1 MNAKAEK
8 EKCIL
13 KNAKKKIFRTM
24 LLGTSALTVA
34 SPIAQ
39 TVVMAEEA
47 TGGNT
52 TTATPATPTSPT
64 TPETPKVKKY
74 TVKVISNTDKVK
86 YDTVEVEENGKLK
99 LPEAKISLEDGMY
112 EYVGLYK
119 DPEMKTPAYKHELDQ
134 PVTKDMT
141 FYAKYNVFPSK
152 KVYIETVNITVD
164 ANGNEIPEKT
174 KSQRNYI
181 DPGQSVKVS
190 YDGAGGYFEDREMTT
205 PYLDWGA
212 SLYENRTVYLKKFD
226 TSASRA
232 NTSSVTFVE
241 AREGK
246 VRKLDSGKNSNED
259 TIIVKNGSTLKQP
272 HITDGPYNVEGYYTD
287 EAMTQPFDW
296 NAPITANT
304 TVYVNYAKH
313 DVTFYISANIDAVR
327 TEPQKTV
334 AYGTIIRQPEVKT
347 PAGYTFDG
355 FFADREMTQPY
366 DWSKPLQ
373 KDTVVYAKYSKTEI
387 PSTGE
392 DKAQHDFIIKS
403 NVEEAKFSSAKV
415 ASGTS
420 IKEPTVNA
428 PEGFTFNGFFK
439 DEAMTQPYTGWNKPI
454 TENTTV
460 YAKFTK
466 QEVAKYSFEI
476 KANIENVEFDKLE
489 VNSGA
494 TVKKPTDTSA
504 PKGYRFV
511 GYFENE
517 EMTKEYDW
525 SKPIKANTVVYAKFE
540 KIEETNPS
548 EPVKPTPTPEPKP
561 TPTPEPE
568 KPVNPA
574 DPVKPV
580 DPVKPEPKPTPTPE
594 PENPVQPVEPS
605 KPGEKPVE
613 PKPVE
618 PVKPVNPAD
627 PKPTP
632 TPEPEKPVNP
642 ADPTKPVTP
651 ADPTPTP
658 EPEKPVDPADPVK
671 PVDPTKPEPEK
682 PVNPADPAKPSDGK
696 IEARKFTIKPNVEG
710 HNDWTWTFLKNRKIA
725 VNNGFQVDE
734 QGYLLNIDGFK
745 LVGIYSDEAMT
756 TLANPEYVLSED
768 LTLYAKYE
776 RLTAE
781 DVKPSEDTTKPE
793 DKKNYVNPAEAKNE
807 AKKDTSAKSNV
818 IETGA
823 RTNVF
828 GYALTAIAAL
838 ATSLFVFKKRK

>member
-1 MNAKAEK
+1 M
-8 EKCIL
+8 
-13 KNAKKKIFRTM
+13 KNFKKKIFRTV

-64 TPETPKVKKY
+64 TPTTPEKPKVKKY

-164 ANGNEIPEKT
+164 ANGNEISEKT
-174 KSQRNYI
+174 KSERNYI

-259 TIIVKNGSTLKQP
+259 TVIVKNGSTLKQP
-272 HITDGPYNVEGYYTD
+272 HITDGPYNVEGYYKD

-296 NAPITANT
+296 NSPITANT

-313 DVTFYISANIDAVR
+313 NVTFYISANIDAVR
-327 TEPQKTV
+327 TEPQKTI
-334 AYGTIIRQPEVKT
+334 AYGTVIRQPEIKT

-355 FFADREMTQPY
+355 FFSDREMTQPY
-366 DWSKPLQ
+366 DWSKPVQ

-392 DKAQHDFIIKS
+392 DKTQYDFIIKS

-428 PEGFTFNGFFK
+428 PEGFTFDGFFK
-439 DEAMTQPYTGWNKPI
+439 DEAMTQPYTGWGKPI

-476 KANIENVEFDKLE
+476 KANIDDVEFDKLE

-511 GYFENE
+511 GYFEDK

-525 SKPIKANTVVYAKFE
+525 SKPIKADTIVYAKFE
-540 KIEETNPS
+540 KIEDVNPS

-580 DPVKPEPKPTPTPE
+580 DPAKPEPKPTPTPE
-594 PENPVQPVEPS
+594 PEKPVQPVEPS

-642 ADPTKPVTP
+642 V
-651 ADPTPTP
+651 
-658 EPEKPVDPADPVK
+658 DPVK

-710 HNDWTWTFLKNRKIA
+710 HDDWTWTFLKNRKIV

-734 QGYLLNIDGFK
+734 GGYLLNIDGFK
-745 LVGIYSDEAMT
+745 LVGIYSDPEMK
-756 TLANPEYVLSED
+756 TLANPEYILSED

-793 DKKNYVNPAEAKNE
+793 DKKNQVNPTEAKNE
-807 AKKDTSAKSNV
+807 TKKEASSKNDA
-818 IETGA
+818 IPTGA
-823 RTNVF
+823 RTSVF

>member
-34 SPIAQ
+34 SPLAQ
-39 TVVMAEEA
+39 TVVMAEES

-52 TTATPATPTSPT
+52 TTTTPATPTSPTTPT

-119 DPEMKTPAYKHELDQ
+119 DAEMKTPAYKQDLDQ

-141 FYAKYNVFPSK
+141 FYAKYNVFTSK
-152 KVYIETVNITVD
+152 KVYVETVNITVD
-164 ANGNEIPEKT
+164 ASGHEIPEKT
-174 KSQRNYI
+174 KSERNYI

-241 AREGK
+241 AREGR
-246 VRKLDSGKNSNED
+246 VRRDDSGRNSNED
-259 TIIVKNGSTLKQP
+259 TVIVKNGSTLKQP
-272 HITDGPYNVEGYYTD
+272 HITDGPYNVEGYYKD

-296 NAPITANT
+296 NAPITENT

-313 DVTFYISANIDAVR
+313 NVTFYISANIDAVR
-327 TEPQKTV
+327 TEPQKTI
-334 AYGTIIRQPEVKT
+334 AYGTVIRQPEIKT

-355 FFADREMTQPY
+355 FFSDREMTQPY
-366 DWSKPLQ
+366 DWSKPVQ

-392 DKAQHDFIIKS
+392 DKTQYDFIIKS

-428 PEGFTFNGFFK
+428 PEGFTFDGFFK
-439 DEAMTQPYTGWNKPI
+439 DEAMTQPYTGWGKPI

-489 VNSGA
+489 VNSGS

-504 PKGYRFV
+504 PKGYKFI
-511 GYFENE
+511 GYFEDK

-525 SKPIKANTVVYAKFE
+525 SKPIKADTIVYAKFDKVE
-540 KIEETNPS
+540 DANPS
-548 EPVKPTPTPEPKP
+548 EPVKPTPTPEPSKPVVTPDPAKPVNPADPVKPVDPAKPEPKPTPTPEPEKPVQPVEPSKPGEKPVEPKPVDPVKPVNPADPKPTPTPEPKP

-568 KPVNPA
+568 KPVNP
-574 DPVKPV
+574 V
-580 DPVKPEPKPTPTPE
+580 DPV
-594 PENPVQPVEPS
+594 
-605 KPGEKPVE
+605 
-613 PKPVE
+613 
-618 PVKPVNPAD
+618 
-627 PKPTP
+627 
-632 TPEPEKPVNP
+632 KPVNP
-642 ADPTKPVTP
+642 ADPTKPV
-651 ADPTPTP
+651 
-658 EPEKPVDPADPVK
+658 DPA
-671 PVDPTKPEPEK
+671 KPEPEK
-682 PVNPADPAKPSDGK
+682 PVNPADPAKPSDDK
-696 IEARKFTIKPNVEG
+696 IEGKKFTIKPNVEG
-710 HNDWTWTFLKNRKIA
+710 HNDWTWTFLKDKKIV

-734 QGYLLNIDGFK
+734 GGYLLNIDGFK
-745 LVGIYSDEAMT
+745 LVGIYSDPEMKT
-756 TLANPEYVLSED
+756 PANPEYILSED

-781 DVKPSEDTTKPE
+781 DVKPSEDTNKLE
-793 DKKNYVNPAEAKNE
+793 DKKNQVNPTE
-807 AKKDTSAKSNV
+807 AKKEAASKNNA
-818 IETGA
+818 IPTGA

-828 GYALTAIAAL
+828 GYALTAVAAL

>member
-1 MNAKAEK
+1 
-8 EKCIL
+8 
-13 KNAKKKIFRTM
+13 M

-34 SPIAQ
+34 SPLAQ

-47 TGGNT
+47 TGENT
-52 TTATPATPTSPT
+52 ATATPTTPATPTSPT
-64 TPETPKVKKY
+64 TPEKPKVKKY

-119 DPEMKTPAYKHELDQ
+119 DPEMKTPAYKQDLDQ

-141 FYAKYNVFPSK
+141 FYARYNVFPSK

-174 KSQRNYI
+174 RSQKNYF
-181 DPGQSVKVS
+181 DPGQSVKMS
-190 YDGAGGYFEDREMTT
+190 SDGAGGYFEDREMTT

-259 TIIVKNGSTLKQP
+259 TVIVKNGSTLKQP
-272 HITDGPYNVEGYYTD
+272 HITDDPYNVEGYYKD

-296 NAPITANT
+296 NAPITENT

-334 AYGTIIRQPEVKT
+334 AYGTVIRQPEIKT

-355 FFADREMTQPY
+355 FFSDREMTQPY
-366 DWSKPLQ
+366 DWSKPVQ

-392 DKAQHDFIIKS
+392 DKTQYDFIIKS

-420 IKEPTVNA
+420 VKEPTVNA
-428 PEGFTFNGFFK
+428 PEGFTFDGFFK

-489 VNSGA
+489 VNSGS

-504 PKGYRFV
+504 PKGYKFI

-525 SKPIKANTVVYAKFE
+525 SKPIKANTIVYAKFDKVE
-540 KIEETNPS
+540 DANPS

-561 TPTPEPE
+561 TPTPEPSKPVVTPDPA

-580 DPVKPEPKPTPTPE
+580 EPAKPEPKPTPTPE
-594 PENPVQPVEPS
+594 PEKPVQPVEPS

-642 ADPTKPVTP
+642 ADP
-651 ADPTPTP
+651 
-658 EPEKPVDPADPVK
+658 
-671 PVDPTKPEPEK
+671 
-682 PVNPADPAKPSDGK
+682 AKPSDDK
-696 IEARKFTIKPNVEG
+696 IEGKKFTIKPNVEG

-734 QGYLLNIDGFK
+734 QGYLLSIDGFK
-745 LVGIYSDEAMT
+745 LVGIYSDPEMKT
-756 TLANPEYVLSED
+756 PANPEYVLSED

-781 DVKPSEDTTKPE
+781 DVKPSEDTNKPE
-793 DKKNYVNPAEAKNE
+793 DKKNQVNPAEAKKE
-807 AKKDTSAKSNV
+807 TSSKNDA
-818 IETGA
+818 IATGA

>member
-1 MNAKAEK
+1 M
-8 EKCIL
+8 
-13 KNAKKKIFRTM
+13 KNFKKKIFRTV

-47 TGGNT
+47 TGENTAAAGT
-52 TTATPATPTSPT
+52 TTTEKPKTETPTT
-64 TPETPKVKKY
+64 EKPKVKKY

-86 YDTVEVEENGKLK
+86 YDTVEIEEDGKLK

-141 FYAKYNVFPSK
+141 FYARYNVFPSK

-174 KSQRNYI
+174 RSQKNYF
-181 DPGQSVKVS
+181 DPGQSVKMS
-190 YDGAGGYFEDREMTT
+190 SDGAGGYFEDREMTT
-205 PYLDWGA
+205 PYLDWDA
-212 SLYENRTVYLKKFD
+212 SLYENRTLYLKKFD
-226 TSASRA
+226 TNASRA

-259 TIIVKNGSTLKQP
+259 TVIVKNGATLKQP
-272 HITDGPYNVEGYYTD
+272 HITDGPYNVEGYYKD

-296 NAPITANT
+296 NAPITENT
-304 TVYVNYAKH
+304 TVYVNYVKH
-313 DVTFYISANIDAVR
+313 EVTFYISANIDAVR
-327 TEPQKTV
+327 TEPQKTI
-334 AYGTIIRQPEVKT
+334 AYGTVIRQPEIKT

-355 FFADREMTQPY
+355 FFSDREMTQPY
-366 DWSKPLQ
+366 DWNKPVQ

-392 DKAQHDFIIKS
+392 DKTQYDFIIKS

-420 IKEPTVNA
+420 VKEPTVNA
-428 PEGFTFNGFFK
+428 PEGFTFDGFFK

-476 KANIENVEFDKLE
+476 KANIENVGFDKLE

-504 PKGYRFV
+504 PNGYKFI
-511 GYFENE
+511 GYFEDK

-525 SKPIKANTVVYAKFE
+525 SKPIKADTVVYAKFDKAE
-540 KIEETNPS
+540 DTNPS

-568 KPVNPA
+568 KPVVTPDPAKPVNPA

-580 DPVKPEPKPTPTPE
+580 DPVKPDPKPTPTPTPE
-594 PENPVQPVEPS
+594 PEKPVQPVEPS
-605 KPGEKPVE
+605 KPGE
-613 PKPVE
+613 KPVE

-642 ADPTKPVTP
+642 AEPV
-651 ADPTPTP
+651 
-658 EPEKPVDPADPVK
+658 KPVDPAK
-671 PVDPTKPEPEK
+671 PVEPTKPEPEK

-696 IEARKFTIKPNVEG
+696 IEGKKFTIKPNVEG
-710 HNDWTWTFLKNRKIA
+710 YKDWEWTFLKNRKIV
-725 VNNGFQVDE
+725 VNDGFQVDKK
-734 QGYLLNIDGFK
+734 GYLLNIDGFK
-745 LVGIYSDEAMT
+745 LVGIYSDPEMKT
-756 TLANPEYVLSED
+756 PANPEYVLSED

-793 DKKNYVNPAEAKNE
+793 DKKNQVNPTEAKNE
-807 AKKDTSAKSNV
+807 VKKEASSKNNA

-828 GYALTAIAAL
+828 GYALTAVAAL

>member
-1 MNAKAEK
+1 M
-8 EKCIL
+8 
-13 KNAKKKIFRTM
+13 KNAKKKIFRTV

-52 TTATPATPTSPT
+52 TTATPTTPATPTSPT
-64 TPETPKVKKY
+64 TPEKPKVKKY

-86 YDTVEVEENGKLK
+86 YDTVEIEENGKLK

-119 DPEMKTPAYKHELDQ
+119 DPEMKTPAYQKDLDQ

-141 FYAKYNVFPSK
+141 FYARYNVFPSK
-152 KVYIETVNITVD
+152 KVYVETVNITVD
-164 ANGNEIPEKT
+164 ASGHEIPEKT
-174 KSQRNYI
+174 KSERNYI

-259 TIIVKNGSTLKQP
+259 TVIVKNGSTLKQP
-272 HITDGPYNVEGYYTD
+272 HITDGPYNVEGYYKD

-313 DVTFYISANIDAVR
+313 NVTFYISANIDAVR
-327 TEPQKTV
+327 TEPQKTI
-334 AYGTIIRQPEVKT
+334 AYGTVIRQPEIKT

-355 FFADREMTQPY
+355 FFSDREMTQPY
-366 DWSKPLQ
+366 DWSKPVQ

-392 DKAQHDFIIKS
+392 DKTQYDFIIKS

-428 PEGFTFNGFFK
+428 PEGFTFDGFFK
-439 DEAMTQPYTGWNKPI
+439 DEAMTQPYTGWGKPI

-489 VNSGA
+489 VNGGS

-504 PKGYRFV
+504 PKGYKFI
-511 GYFENE
+511 GYFEDK

-525 SKPIKANTVVYAKFE
+525 SKPIKANTIVYAKFDKVE
-540 KIEETNPS
+540 DVNPS
-548 EPVKPTPTPEPKP
+548 ESVKPTPTPEPKP

-568 KPVNPA
+568 KPVVTPDPAKPVNPA

-580 DPVKPEPKPTPTPE
+580 DPAKPE
-594 PENPVQPVEPS
+594 
-605 KPGEKPVE
+605 
-613 PKPVE
+613 
-618 PVKPVNPAD
+618 

-642 ADPTKPVTP
+642 
-651 ADPTPTP
+651 
-658 EPEKPVDPADPVK
+658 VDPIK

-710 HNDWTWTFLKNRKIA
+710 HNDWTWTFLKDRKIV

-734 QGYLLNIDGFK
+734 KGYLLNIDGFK
-745 LVGIYSDEAMT
+745 LVGIYSDPEMKT
-756 TLANPEYVLSED
+756 PANPEYVLSED

-781 DVKPSEDTTKPE
+781 DVKPSEDTNKPE
-793 DKKNYVNPAEAKNE
+793 DKKNQVNPTETKNE
-807 AKKDTSAKSNV
+807 AKKETASKNDA

-828 GYALTAIAAL
+828 GYALTAVAAL

>member
-1 MNAKAEK
+1 MNAEAKKGEN
-8 EKCIL
+8 IL
-13 KNAKKKIFRTM
+13 KNFKKKIFRTV

-47 TGGNT
+47 TGENTAATGT
-52 TTATPATPTSPT
+52 TTTEKPKTETPTT
-64 TPETPKVKKY
+64 EKPKVKKY

-86 YDTVEVEENGKLK
+86 YDTVEIEENGKLK

-119 DPEMKTPAYKHELDQ
+119 DPEMKIPAYKHELDQ

-141 FYAKYNVFPSK
+141 FYARYNVFPSK

-164 ANGNEIPEKT
+164 ANGNEITEKT
-174 KSQRNYI
+174 RSQRNYI
-181 DPGQSVKVS
+181 DPGQSAKIS

-272 HITDGPYNVEGYYTD
+272 HITDGPYNVEGYYKD

-296 NAPITANT
+296 NAPITENT
-304 TVYVNYAKH
+304 TVYINYAKH

-334 AYGTIIRQPEVKT
+334 AYGTVIRQPEVKT

-355 FFADREMTQPY
+355 FFSDREMTQPY

-392 DKAQHDFIIKS
+392 DKTQYDFIIKS

-420 IKEPTVNA
+420 VKEPTVNA
-428 PEGFTFNGFFK
+428 PEGFTFDGFFK

-454 TENTTV
+454 TKNTTV

-489 VNSGA
+489 VNSGS

-504 PKGYRFV
+504 PKGYKFI

-525 SKPIKANTVVYAKFE
+525 SKPIKANTIVYAKFE
-540 KIEETNPS
+540 KIEDANPS
-548 EPVKPTPTPEPKP
+548 EPVKP

-580 DPVKPEPKPTPTPE
+580 DPAKPEPKPTPE
-594 PENPVQPVEPS
+594 PEEPVQPVEPS

-618 PVKPVNPAD
+618 PVKPVNPAE

-642 ADPTKPVTP
+642 VDPTKPVTP
-651 ADPTPTP
+651 ADPKPTP
-658 EPEKPVDPADPVK
+658 EPEKPVNPADPVK

-682 PVNPADPAKPSDGK
+682 PVNPADPTKPSDDKVEGK
-696 IEARKFTIKPNVEG
+696 KFTIKPNVEG
-710 HNDWTWTFLKNRKIA
+710 HNDWTWTFLKDRKIA

-734 QGYLLNIDGFK
+734 KGYLLNIEGFK
-745 LVGIYSDEAMT
+745 LVGIYSDQEMKT
-756 TLANPEYVLSED
+756 PANPEYVLSED

-781 DVKPSEDTTKPE
+781 DIKPAENTTKPE
-793 DKKNYVNPAEAKNE
+793 DKKNQVNPTETKNE
-807 AKKDTSAKSNV
+807 TKKDASGKSNV

>member
-1 MNAKAEK
+1 M
-8 EKCIL
+8 

-24 LLGTSALTVA
+24 LLGTSALTVV
-34 SPIAQ
+34 SPLAQ

-52 TTATPATPTSPT
+52 ATATPATPTSPT
-64 TPETPKVKKY
+64 TPEKPKVKKY

-119 DPEMKTPAYKHELDQ
+119 DPEMKTPAYKQDLDQ

-164 ANGNEIPEKT
+164 ASGHEIPEKT
-174 KSQRNYI
+174 KSERDYI

-205 PYLDWGA
+205 PYLDWGV

-246 VRKLDSGKNSNED
+246 VRRDDSGRNSNED
-259 TIIVKNGSTLKQP
+259 TVIVKNGSTLKQP

-327 TEPQKTV
+327 TEPQKTI
-334 AYGTIIRQPEVKT
+334 AYGTVIRQPEIKT

-355 FFADREMTQPY
+355 FFSDREMTQPY
-366 DWSKPLQ
+366 DWNKPVQ

-392 DKAQHDFIIKS
+392 DKTQYDFIIKS

-420 IKEPTVNA
+420 VKEPTVNA
-428 PEGFTFNGFFK
+428 PEGFTFDGFFK
-439 DEAMTQPYTGWNKPI
+439 DEAMTQPYTGWGKPI

-504 PKGYRFV
+504 PKGYKFI
-511 GYFENE
+511 GYFEDK

-525 SKPIKANTVVYAKFE
+525 SKPIKANTIVYAKFE
-540 KIEETNPS
+540 KVEDVNPS
-548 EPVKPTPTPEPKP
+548 EPVKPTPTPEPSKP

-568 KPVNPA
+568 KPVVTPDPVKPVNPA

-580 DPVKPEPKPTPTPE
+580 EPVKPEPTPTPE
-594 PENPVQPVEPS
+594 PEKPVQPVEPS

-632 TPEPEKPVNP
+632 APEPK
-642 ADPTKPVTP
+642 
-651 ADPTPTP
+651 PTPTP
-658 EPEKPVDPADPVK
+658 EPEKPVDPVK
-671 PVDPTKPEPEK
+671 PVNPTKPDPEK
-682 PVNPADPAKPSDGK
+682 PVNPADPAKPSDDK
-696 IEARKFTIKPNVEG
+696 IEGKKFTIKPNLEG
-710 HNDWTWTFLKNRKIA
+710 YKDWTWTFLKDRKIV

-734 QGYLLNIDGFK
+734 KGYLLNIDGFK
-745 LVGIYSDEAMT
+745 LVGIYSDEAMQT
-756 TLANPEYVLSED
+756 PANPEYVLSEN

-781 DVKPSEDTTKPE
+781 DAKPSEDTNKPE
-793 DKKNYVNPAEAKNE
+793 DKKNQANPTETKSE
-807 AKKDTSAKSNV
+807 AKKGTTSKNDA
-818 IETGA
+818 IPTGA

>member
-1 MNAKAEK
+1 MNAESEK
-8 EKCIL
+8 RRTIL
-13 KNAKKKIFRTM
+13 KNFKKKIFRTV

-39 TVVMAEEA
+39 TVVMAEES

-64 TPETPKVKKY
+64 SPTTPEKPKVKKY

-119 DPEMKTPAYKHELDQ
+119 DPEMKTPAYQQDLDQ

-141 FYAKYNVFPSK
+141 FYARYNVFPSK

-164 ANGNEIPEKT
+164 ANGNEIPEK
-174 KSQRNYI
+174 KRSQKNYF
-181 DPGQSVKVS
+181 DPGQSVKMS
-190 YDGAGGYFEDREMTT
+190 SDGAGGYFEDREMTT
-205 PYLDWGA
+205 PYLDWGT

-241 AREGK
+241 ARERK

-272 HITDGPYNVEGYYTD
+272 HITDGPYNVEGYYKD

-334 AYGTIIRQPEVKT
+334 AYGTVIRQPEIKT

-355 FFADREMTQPY
+355 FFSDREMTQPY
-366 DWSKPLQ
+366 DWSKPVQ

-392 DKAQHDFIIKS
+392 DKTQYDFIIKS

-420 IKEPTVNA
+420 VKEPTVNA
-428 PEGFTFNGFFK
+428 PEGFTFDGFFK
-439 DEAMTQPYTGWNKPI
+439 DEAMTQPYTGWGKPI

-489 VNSGA
+489 VNSGS

-504 PKGYRFV
+504 PKGYRFI

-525 SKPIKANTVVYAKFE
+525 SKPIKADTIVYAKFE
-540 KIEETNPS
+540 KVEDVNPS

-568 KPVNPA
+568 KPVVTPDPVKPVNPA

-580 DPVKPEPKPTPTPE
+580 DPAKPEPKPTPTPE
-594 PENPVQPVEPS
+594 PEKPVQPVEPS

-627 PKPTP
+627 P
-632 TPEPEKPVNP
+632 
-642 ADPTKPVTP
+642 
-651 ADPTPTP
+651 
-658 EPEKPVDPADPVK
+658 
-671 PVDPTKPEPEK
+671 
-682 PVNPADPAKPSDGK
+682 AKPSDGK
-696 IEARKFTIKPNVEG
+696 IEAKKFTIKPNVEG
-710 HNDWTWTFLKNRKIA
+710 HNDWMWTFLKNRKIA

-734 QGYLLNIDGFK
+734 KGYLLNIDGFK
-745 LVGIYSDEAMT
+745 LVGIYSDPEMKT
-756 TLANPEYVLSED
+756 PANPEYILSED

-781 DVKPSEDTTKPE
+781 DTKPSEDTNKPD
-793 DKKNYVNPAEAKNE
+793 DKKNQVNPTESKNE
-807 AKKDTSAKSNV
+807 AKKETSSKNNA
-818 IETGA
+818 IPTGA
-823 RTNVF
+823 RTNVI
-828 GYALTAIAAL
+828 GYALTAVAAL

>member
-1 MNAKAEK
+1 M
-8 EKCIL
+8 
-13 KNAKKKIFRTM
+13 KNFKKKIFRTV

-47 TGGNT
+47 TGENTAATGT
-52 TTATPATPTSPT
+52 TTTEKPKTETST
-64 TPETPKVKKY
+64 TEKPKVKKY

-86 YDTVEVEENGKLK
+86 YDTVEIEENGKLK

-119 DPEMKTPAYKHELDQ
+119 DPEMKTPAYKQDLDQ

-141 FYAKYNVFPSK
+141 FYARYNVFPSK

-174 KSQRNYI
+174 RSQKNYF
-181 DPGQSVKVS
+181 DPGQSVKMS
-190 YDGAGGYFEDREMTT
+190 SDGAGGYFEDREMTT

-272 HITDGPYNVEGYYTD
+272 HITDGPYNVEGYYKD

-296 NAPITANT
+296 NAPITENT

-327 TEPQKTV
+327 TEPQKTI
-334 AYGTIIRQPEVKT
+334 AYGTVIRQPEIKT

-355 FFADREMTQPY
+355 FFSDREMTQPY
-366 DWSKPLQ
+366 DWNKPVQ

-392 DKAQHDFIIKS
+392 DKTQYDFIIKS

-420 IKEPTVNA
+420 VKEPTVNA

-476 KANIENVEFDKLE
+476 KANIDDVEFDKLE

-504 PKGYRFV
+504 PKGYKFI
-511 GYFENE
+511 GYFEDR

-525 SKPIKANTVVYAKFE
+525 SKPIKANTIVYAKFE

-568 KPVNPA
+568 KPVVTPDPAKPVNPA

-580 DPVKPEPKPTPTPE
+580 DPAKPEPKPTPTPE
-594 PENPVQPVEPS
+594 PSKPSPTPEPEKPVQPVEPS

-613 PKPVE
+613 PVRPVE

-627 PKPTP
+627 P
-632 TPEPEKPVNP
+632 V
-642 ADPTKPVTP
+642 
-651 ADPTPTP
+651 
-658 EPEKPVDPADPVK
+658 KPVDPAK
-671 PVDPTKPEPEK
+671 PVDPTKPEEK

-710 HNDWTWTFLKNRKIA
+710 HNDWTWTFLKNRKI
-725 VNNGFQVDE
+725 VINNGFQVDE
-734 QGYLLNIDGFK
+734 GGYLLNIDGFK
-745 LVGIYSDEAMT
+745 LVGIYSDPEMKT
-756 TLANPEYVLSED
+756 PANPEYILSED

-776 RLTAE
+776 RLTAD
-781 DVKPSEDTTKPE
+781 DVKPSENTTKPE
-793 DKKNYVNPAEAKNE
+793 DKKSQVNPTEAKNE
-807 AKKDTSAKSNV
+807 AKKETASKKNA

-823 RTNVF
+823 RTNVI
-828 GYALTAIAAL
+828 GYALTAVAAL
-838 ATSLFVFKKRK
+838 ATSLFVFKKKK

>member
-1 MNAKAEK
+1 M
-8 EKCIL
+8 
-13 KNAKKKIFRTM
+13 KNTKKKIFRTM

-34 SPIAQ
+34 SPLAQ
-39 TVVMAEEA
+39 TVVMAEES

-52 TTATPATPTSPT
+52 ATATPTTPTSPT
-64 TPETPKVKKY
+64 IPTTPEKPKVKKY

-119 DPEMKTPAYKHELDQ
+119 DAEMKTPAYQQDLDQ

-141 FYAKYNVFPSK
+141 FYARYNVFPSK

-174 KSQRNYI
+174 KSQKNYF
-181 DPGQSVKVS
+181 DPGQSAKIS

-272 HITDGPYNVEGYYTD
+272 HITDGPYNVEGYYKD
-287 EAMTQPFDW
+287 ETMTQPFDW
-296 NAPITANT
+296 NTPITENT

-334 AYGTIIRQPEVKT
+334 AYGTVIRQPEVKT

-355 FFADREMTQPY
+355 FFSDREMTQPY

-392 DKAQHDFIIKS
+392 DKTQYDFIIKS

-420 IKEPTVNA
+420 VKEPTVNA
-428 PEGFTFNGFFK
+428 PEGFTFDGFFK

-489 VNSGA
+489 VNSGS

-504 PKGYRFV
+504 PKGYKFI
-511 GYFENE
+511 GYFEDK

-525 SKPIKANTVVYAKFE
+525 SKPIKADTIVYAKFDKVE
-540 KIEETNPS
+540 DANPS

-561 TPTPEPE
+561 TPTPEPSKPVVTPDPA

-580 DPVKPEPKPTPTPE
+580 DPAKPEPKPTPTPE
-594 PENPVQPVEPS
+594 PEKPVQPVEPS

-642 ADPTKPVTP
+642 ADP
-651 ADPTPTP
+651 
-658 EPEKPVDPADPVK
+658 
-671 PVDPTKPEPEK
+671 
-682 PVNPADPAKPSDGK
+682 AKPSDDK
-696 IEARKFTIKPNVEG
+696 IEGKKFTIKPNVEG
-710 HNDWTWTFLKNRKIA
+710 HNDWTWTFLKNRKIV

-734 QGYLLNIDGFK
+734 KGYLLNIEGFK
-745 LVGIYSDEAMT
+745 LVGIYSDPEMKIP
-756 TLANPEYVLSED
+756 ANPEYVLSED

-781 DVKPSEDTTKPE
+781 DIKPSEDTNKPE
-793 DKKNYVNPAEAKNE
+793 DKKNQVNSTETKSE
-807 AKKDTSAKSNV
+807 AKKETASKKNA

-823 RTNVF
+823 RTNIF
-828 GYALTAIAAL
+828 GYALTAVAAL

>member
-1 MNAKAEK
+1 M
-8 EKCIL
+8 

-34 SPIAQ
+34 SPLAQ

-47 TGGNT
+47 TGENT
-52 TTATPATPTSPT
+52 TTTGTTTTEKPKTETPTA
-64 TPETPKVKKY
+64 EKPKVKKY

-86 YDTVEVEENGKLK
+86 YDTVEIEENGKLK

-119 DPEMKTPAYKHELDQ
+119 DAEMKTPAYQQDLDQ

-141 FYAKYNVFPSK
+141 FYARYNVFPSK
-152 KVYIETVNITVD
+152 KVYIETINITVD

-174 KSQRNYI
+174 RSQKNYF
-181 DPGQSVKVS
+181 DPGQSVKMS
-190 YDGAGGYFEDREMTT
+190 SDGAGGYFEDREMTT

-259 TIIVKNGSTLKQP
+259 TVVVTNGSTLKQP
-272 HITDGPYNVEGYYTD
+272 HITDGPYNVEGYYKD

-334 AYGTIIRQPEVKT
+334 AYGTVIRQPEVKT

-373 KDTVVYAKYSKTEI
+373 KDTVVYAKYSSTEI

-392 DKAQHDFIIKS
+392 DKAQYDFIIKS

-420 IKEPTVNA
+420 VKEPTVNA
-428 PEGFTFNGFFK
+428 PEGFTFDGFFK
-439 DEAMTQPYTGWNKPI
+439 DEAMTQPYTGWGKPI

-476 KANIENVEFDKLE
+476 RPNIENVEFDKLE

-525 SKPIKANTVVYAKFE
+525 SKPIKANTIVYAKFE

-548 EPVKPTPTPEPKP
+548 EPVNPTPTPEPKP

-580 DPVKPEPKPTPTPE
+580 DPAKPEPKPTPTPE
-594 PENPVQPVEPS
+594 PEKPVQPVEPS

-642 ADPTKPVTP
+642 VDPTKPVTP
-651 ADPTPTP
+651 ADPKPTP
-658 EPEKPVDPADPVK
+658 EPEKPVNPVDPVK

-682 PVNPADPAKPSDGK
+682 PVNPADPTKPVDPAKP
-696 IEARKFTIKPNVEG
+696 
-710 HNDWTWTFLKNRKIA
+710 
-725 VNNGFQVDE
+725 VD
-734 QGYLLNIDGFK
+734 
-745 LVGIYSDEAMT
+745 
-756 TLANPEYVLSED
+756 P
-768 LTLYAKYE
+768 
-776 RLTAE
+776 
-781 DVKPSEDTTKPE
+781 TKPE
-793 DKKNYVNPAEAKNE
+793 EKPVNPADHSKPGEKPVDPIKPVNPADQKTETAKEQSSTTNTQNS
-807 AKKDTSAKSNV
+807 KKI

-823 RTNVF
+823 KTNVLLSLLVTIF
-828 GYALTAIAAL
+828 ALL
-838 ATSLFVFKKRK
+838 GGLLMLNKKEN

>member
-1 MNAKAEK
+1 MNAEAKRGED
-8 EKCIL
+8 IL
-13 KNAKKKIFRTM
+13 KNFKKKIFRTV

-47 TGGNT
+47 TGENT
-52 TTATPATPTSPT
+52 TTTGTTTTEKPKTETPTA
-64 TPETPKVKKY
+64 EKPKVKKY

-141 FYAKYNVFPSK
+141 FYARYNVFPSK

-164 ANGNEIPEKT
+164 ANGNEIPERT
-174 KSQRNYI
+174 RSQRNYI
-181 DPGQSVKVS
+181 DPGQSVKAS

-212 SLYENRTVYLKKFD
+212 SLYESRTVYLKKFD

-334 AYGTIIRQPEVKT
+334 AYGTVIRQPEVKT

-392 DKAQHDFIIKS
+392 DKAQYDFIIKS
-403 NVEEAKFSSAKV
+403 NVEEAKFSTAKV

-428 PEGFTFNGFFK
+428 PEGFTFDGFFK

-525 SKPIKANTVVYAKFE
+525 SKPIKANTIVYAKFE
-540 KIEETNPS
+540 KIEEANPS

-580 DPVKPEPKPTPTPE
+580 DPAKPEPKPTPTPE
-594 PENPVQPVEPS
+594 PEKPVQPVEPS

-642 ADPTKPVTP
+642 VDPVKPVDPTKPVTP
-651 ADPTPTP
+651 VDPKPTP
-658 EPEKPVDPADPVK
+658 EPEKPVDPADP
-671 PVDPTKPEPEK
+671 T
-682 PVNPADPAKPSDGK
+682 KPSDDK
-696 IEARKFTIKPNVEG
+696 IEGKKFTIKPNVEG

-734 QGYLLNIDGFK
+734 QGYLLSIEGFK

-781 DVKPSEDTTKPE
+781 DVKPSEDTNKPE
-793 DKKNYVNPAEAKNE
+793 DKKNQGNPTETKNE
-807 AKKDTSAKSNV
+807 TKKDASGKSNV
-818 IETGA
+818 IPTGA
-823 RTNVF
+823 RTNVI

-838 ATSLFVFKKRK
+838 ATSVFVFKKRK

>member
-1 MNAKAEK
+1 M
-8 EKCIL
+8 
-13 KNAKKKIFRTM
+13 KNFKKKIFRTV

-47 TGGNT
+47 TGENT
-52 TTATPATPTSPT
+52 TTTGTTTTEKPKTETPTA
-64 TPETPKVKKY
+64 EKPKVKKY

-141 FYAKYNVFPSK
+141 FYARYNVFPSK

-164 ANGNEIPEKT
+164 ANGNEIPDRT
-174 KSQRNYI
+174 RSQKKYI
-181 DPGQSVKVS
+181 DPGQSVKAS

-241 AREGK
+241 AREGR

-272 HITDGPYNVEGYYTD
+272 HITDGPYNVEGYYKD

-296 NAPITANT
+296 NTPITANT

-334 AYGTIIRQPEVKT
+334 AYGTVIRQPEVKT

-392 DKAQHDFIIKS
+392 DKAQYDFIIKS

-420 IKEPTVNA
+420 VKEPTVNA
-428 PEGFTFNGFFK
+428 PEGFTFDGFFK
-439 DEAMTQPYTGWNKPI
+439 DEAMTQPYTGWGKPI

-504 PKGYRFV
+504 PKGYKFI

-525 SKPIKANTVVYAKFE
+525 SKPIKANTIVYAKFE

-561 TPTPEPE
+561 TPTPEPSKPVVTPDPV

-580 DPVKPEPKPTPTPE
+580 DPAKPEPKPTPTPE
-594 PENPVQPVEPS
+594 PEKPVQPVEPS

-618 PVKPVNPAD
+618 PVKPVNPVD

-632 TPEPEKPVNP
+632 TPEPE
-642 ADPTKPVTP
+642 APVT
-651 ADPTPTP
+651 
-658 EPEKPVDPADPVK
+658 PADPVK

-682 PVNPADPAKPSDGK
+682 PVNPADPAKPSDDK
-696 IEARKFTIKPNVEG
+696 IEGKKFTIKPNVEG

-734 QGYLLNIDGFK
+734 KGYLLNIDGFK
-745 LVGIYSDEAMT
+745 LVGIYSDQEMKT
-756 TLANPEYVLSED
+756 PANPEYVLSEN

-781 DVKPSEDTTKPE
+781 DAKPSEDTAKPE
-793 DKKNYVNPAEAKNE
+793 DKKNQVNPAET
-807 AKKDTSAKSNV
+807 KKDTSAKSNV

-828 GYALTAIAAL
+828 GYALTAVAAL

>member
-1 MNAKAEK
+1 M
-8 EKCIL
+8 
-13 KNAKKKIFRTM
+13 KNFKKKIFRTV

-47 TGGNT
+47 TGEN
-52 TTATPATPTSPT
+52 TTATGTTTTEKPKTETPTTEKPR
-64 TPETPKVKKY
+64 VKKY

-86 YDTVEVEENGKLK
+86 YDTVEIEENGKLK

-119 DPEMKTPAYKHELDQ
+119 DPEMKTPAYKQDLDQ

-141 FYAKYNVFPSK
+141 FYARYNVFPSK

-174 KSQRNYI
+174 RSQKNYF
-181 DPGQSVKVS
+181 DPGQSVKMS
-190 YDGAGGYFEDREMTT
+190 SDGAGGYFEDREMTT

-232 NTSSVTFVE
+232 NTSSVTLVE

-272 HITDGPYNVEGYYTD
+272 HITDGPYNVEGYYKD

-296 NAPITANT
+296 NAPITENT

-334 AYGTIIRQPEVKT
+334 AYGTVIRQPEVKT

-355 FFADREMTQPY
+355 FFSDREMTQPY

-392 DKAQHDFIIKS
+392 DKTQYDFIIKS

-420 IKEPTVNA
+420 VKEPTVNA
-428 PEGFTFNGFFK
+428 PEGFIFDGFFK
-439 DEAMTQPYTGWNKPI
+439 DEAMTQPYTGWGKPI

-476 KANIENVEFDKLE
+476 KANIDDVEFDKLE

-511 GYFENE
+511 GYFEDK

-525 SKPIKANTVVYAKFE
+525 SKPIKANTIVYAKFE

-568 KPVNPA
+568 KPVVTPDPAKPVNPA

-580 DPVKPEPKPTPTPE
+580 DPAKPEPKPTPTPE
-594 PENPVQPVEPS
+594 PSKPTPTPEPEKPVQPVEPS
-605 KPGEKPVE
+605 KPGEKPVD
-613 PKPVE
+613 PVRPVE

-642 ADPTKPVTP
+642 ADPTKPVDS
-651 ADPTPTP
+651 A
-658 EPEKPVDPADPVK
+658 K
-671 PVDPTKPEPEK
+671 PVDPTKPEEK
-682 PVNPADPAKPSDGK
+682 PVNPADPARPSDDK
-696 IEARKFTIKPNVEG
+696 IEGKKFTIKPNVEG
-710 HNDWTWTFLKNRKIA
+710 HDDWVWTFLKDRKIA

-734 QGYLLNIDGFK
+734 KGYLLNIDGFK
-745 LVGIYSDEAMT
+745 LVGIYSDPEMKT
-756 TLANPEYVLSED
+756 PANPEYVLSED

-793 DKKNYVNPAEAKNE
+793 DKKNHVSPTEAKNE
-807 AKKDTSAKSNV
+807 AKKGTSSKNNA
-818 IETGA
+818 IPTGA
-823 RTNVF
+823 RTNIF
-828 GYALTAIAAL
+828 GYAITAVAAL

>member
-1 MNAKAEK
+1 M
-8 EKCIL
+8 
-13 KNAKKKIFRTM
+13 KNAKKKIFRTI

-34 SPIAQ
+34 SPLAQ
-39 TVVMAEEA
+39 TVVMAEES

-52 TTATPATPTSPT
+52 TTATPATPATPTSPT
-64 TPETPKVKKY
+64 TPKTPKVKKY

-86 YDTVEVEENGKLK
+86 YDTVEIEENGKLK

-119 DPEMKTPAYKHELDQ
+119 DAEMKTPAYQQDLDQ
-134 PVTKDMT
+134 PVTRDMT
-141 FYAKYNVFPSK
+141 FYARYNVFPSK

-174 KSQRNYI
+174 RSQRNYI
-181 DPGQSVKVS
+181 DPGQSAKIS

-205 PYLDWGA
+205 PYLDWGV

-259 TIIVKNGSTLKQP
+259 TVIVKNGSTLKQP
-272 HITDGPYNVEGYYTD
+272 HITDGPYNVEGYYKD

-296 NAPITANT
+296 NAPITENT

-334 AYGTIIRQPEVKT
+334 AYGTVIRQPEVKT

-355 FFADREMTQPY
+355 FFSDREMTQPY

-392 DKAQHDFIIKS
+392 DKTQYDFIIKS

-420 IKEPTVNA
+420 VKEPTVNA
-428 PEGFTFNGFFK
+428 PEGFTFDGFFK

-525 SKPIKANTVVYAKFE
+525 SKPIKANTIVYAKFE

-594 PENPVQPVEPS
+594 PEKPVQPVEPS

-642 ADPTKPVTP
+642 V
-651 ADPTPTP
+651 
-658 EPEKPVDPADPVK
+658 DPVK
-671 PVDPTKPEPEK
+671 PVDPTKPVTPVDPKPTPEPEK
-682 PVNPADPAKPSDGK
+682 PVNPADPTKPSDGK
-696 IEARKFTIKPNVEG
+696 IEGRKFTIKPNVEG
-710 HNDWTWTFLKNRKIA
+710 YKDWEWTFLKNRKIV

-734 QGYLLNIDGFK
+734 KGYLLNIDGFK

-756 TLANPEYVLSED
+756 TPANPEYVLSED

-781 DVKPSEDTTKPE
+781 DVKPSENTNKPD
-793 DKKNYVNPAEAKNE
+793 DKKNQVNPSETKNK
-807 AKKDTSAKSNV
+807 AKKEVSSKNDA
-818 IETGA
+818 IPTGA
-823 RTNVF
+823 RTNIF

>member
-1 MNAKAEK
+1 M
-8 EKCIL
+8 
-13 KNAKKKIFRTM
+13 KNFKKKIFRTV

-47 TGGNT
+47 TGENTAATGT
-52 TTATPATPTSPT
+52 TTTEKPKTETPT

-86 YDTVEVEENGKLK
+86 YDTVEIEENGKLK

-119 DPEMKTPAYKHELDQ
+119 DPEMKTPAYKQDLDQ

-141 FYAKYNVFPSK
+141 FYARYNVFPSK

-164 ANGNEIPEKT
+164 ANGNEISEKT
-174 KSQRNYI
+174 KSERNYI
-181 DPGQSVKVS
+181 DPGQSAKIS

-272 HITDGPYNVEGYYTD
+272 HITDGPYNVEGYYKD

-296 NAPITANT
+296 NAPITENT

-334 AYGTIIRQPEVKT
+334 AYGTVIRQPEVKT

-355 FFADREMTQPY
+355 FFSDREMTQPY

-392 DKAQHDFIIKS
+392 DKTQYDFIIKS

-420 IKEPTVNA
+420 VKEPTVNA
-428 PEGFTFNGFFK
+428 PEGFTFDGFFK

-489 VNSGA
+489 VNSGS

-504 PKGYRFV
+504 PKGYKFI

-525 SKPIKANTVVYAKFE
+525 SKPIKANTIVYAKFE
-540 KIEETNPS
+540 KIEDANPS
-548 EPVKPTPTPEPKP
+548 EPVKP

-580 DPVKPEPKPTPTPE
+580 DPAKPEPKPTPE
-594 PENPVQPVEPS
+594 PEKPVQPVEPS

-618 PVKPVNPAD
+618 PVKPVNPAE

-642 ADPTKPVTP
+642 ADPTKP
-651 ADPTPTP
+651 
-658 EPEKPVDPADPVK
+658 
-671 PVDPTKPEPEK
+671 
-682 PVNPADPAKPSDGK
+682 SDDK
-696 IEARKFTIKPNVEG
+696 IEGKKFTIKPNVEG
-710 HNDWTWTFLKNRKIA
+710 HNDWTWTFLKDRKIA

-734 QGYLLNIDGFK
+734 KGYLLNIEGFK
-745 LVGIYSDEAMT
+745 LVGIYSDQEMKT
-756 TLANPEYVLSED
+756 PANPEYVLSED

-781 DVKPSEDTTKPE
+781 DIKPAENTTKPE
-793 DKKNYVNPAEAKNE
+793 DKKNQVNPTETKNE
-807 AKKDTSAKSNV
+807 AKK
-818 IETGA
+818 ETASKNDAIATGV
-823 RTNVF
+823 RTNIVLSF
-828 GYALTAIAAL
+828 SMAVIALVTG
-838 ATSLFVFKKRK
+838 LFVLNKKKN

>member
-1 MNAKAEK
+1 M
-8 EKCIL
+8 
-13 KNAKKKIFRTM
+13 KNFKKKIFRTV

-47 TGGNT
+47 TGENT
-52 TTATPATPTSPT
+52 TTATPTTPATPTSPT
-64 TPETPKVKKY
+64 TPEKPKVKKY

-119 DPEMKTPAYKHELDQ
+119 DPEMKTPAYQKDLDQ
-134 PVTKDMT
+134 PVTKDVT
-141 FYAKYNVFPSK
+141 FYARYNVFPSK

-164 ANGNEIPEKT
+164 ASGHEIPEKT
-174 KSQRNYI
+174 RSQKNYF
-181 DPGQSVKVS
+181 DPGQSVKMS
-190 YDGAGGYFEDREMTT
+190 SDGAGGYFEDREMTT

-212 SLYENRTVYLKKFD
+212 SLYESRTVYLKKFD

-272 HITDGPYNVEGYYTD
+272 HITDGPYNVEGYYKD

-296 NAPITANT
+296 NAPITENT

-334 AYGTIIRQPEVKT
+334 AYGTVIRQPEVKT

-355 FFADREMTQPY
+355 FFSDREMTQPY

-392 DKAQHDFIIKS
+392 DKTQYDFIIKS

-420 IKEPTVNA
+420 VKEPTVNA
-428 PEGFTFNGFFK
+428 PEGFTFDGFFK

-454 TENTTV
+454 TKNTTV

-489 VNSGA
+489 VNSGS

-504 PKGYRFV
+504 PKGYKFI

-525 SKPIKANTVVYAKFE
+525 SKPIKANTIVYAKFE
-540 KIEETNPS
+540 KIEDANPS
-548 EPVKPTPTPEPKP
+548 EPVKP

-580 DPVKPEPKPTPTPE
+580 DPAKPEPKPTPE
-594 PENPVQPVEPS
+594 PEEPVQPVEPS

-618 PVKPVNPAD
+618 PVKPVNPAE

-642 ADPTKPVTP
+642 ADPTKP
-651 ADPTPTP
+651 
-658 EPEKPVDPADPVK
+658 
-671 PVDPTKPEPEK
+671 
-682 PVNPADPAKPSDGK
+682 SDDKVEGK
-696 IEARKFTIKPNVEG
+696 KFTIKPNVEG
-710 HNDWTWTFLKNRKIA
+710 HNDWTWTFLKDRRIA

-734 QGYLLNIDGFK
+734 KGYLLNIEGFK
-745 LVGIYSDEAMT
+745 LVGIYSDQEMKT
-756 TLANPEYVLSED
+756 PANPEYVLSED

-781 DVKPSEDTTKPE
+781 DIKPAENTTKPE
-793 DKKNYVNPAEAKNE
+793 DKKNQVNPTETKNE
-807 AKKDTSAKSNV
+807 TKKDASGKSNV

>member
-1 MNAKAEK
+1 
-8 EKCIL
+8 
-13 KNAKKKIFRTM
+13 M

-34 SPIAQ
+34 SPLAQ

-47 TGGNT
+47 TRENT
-52 TTATPATPTSPT
+52 TTATPATPATPTSPT
-64 TPETPKVKKY
+64 TPTTPEKPKVKKY

-119 DPEMKTPAYKHELDQ
+119 DPEMKTPAYKQDLDQ

-141 FYAKYNVFPSK
+141 FYARYNVFPSK

-174 KSQRNYI
+174 RSQKNYF
-181 DPGQSVKVS
+181 DPGQSVKMS
-190 YDGAGGYFEDREMTT
+190 SDGAGGYFEDREMTT
-205 PYLDWGA
+205 PYLDWGV

-241 AREGK
+241 AREGR
-246 VRKLDSGKNSNED
+246 VRKLDSGENSNED
-259 TIIVKNGSTLKQP
+259 IIIVKNGSTLKQP
-272 HITDGPYNVEGYYTD
+272 HITDGPYNVEGYYSD

-334 AYGTIIRQPEVKT
+334 AYGTVIRQPEVKT

-355 FFADREMTQPY
+355 FFSDREMTQPY

-392 DKAQHDFIIKS
+392 DKTQYDFIIKS

-420 IKEPTVNA
+420 VKEPTVNA
-428 PEGFTFNGFFK
+428 PEGFTFDGFFK
-439 DEAMTQPYTGWNKPI
+439 DEAMTQPYTGWGKPI

-476 KANIENVEFDKLE
+476 KANIDDVEFDKLE

-504 PKGYRFV
+504 PKGYKFI
-511 GYFENE
+511 GYFEDK

-525 SKPIKANTVVYAKFE
+525 SKPIKADTIVYAKFE

-561 TPTPEPE
+561 TPTPEPSKPVVTPDPA

-574 DPVKPV
+574 DPAKPV
-580 DPVKPEPKPTPTPE
+580 DPAKPEPNPTPTPE
-594 PENPVQPVEPS
+594 PEKPVQPVEPS

-618 PVKPVNPAD
+618 PVKPINPAD

-642 ADPTKPVTP
+642 ADP
-651 ADPTPTP
+651 
-658 EPEKPVDPADPVK
+658 
-671 PVDPTKPEPEK
+671 
-682 PVNPADPAKPSDGK
+682 AKPSDDK
-696 IEARKFTIKPNVEG
+696 IEGKKFTIKPNLEG
-710 HNDWTWTFLKNRKIA
+710 YKDWTWTFLKDRKIA

-734 QGYLLNIDGFK
+734 KGYLLNIDGFK
-745 LVGIYSDEAMT
+745 LVGIYSDPEMKIP
-756 TLANPEYVLSED
+756 ANPEYVLSED

-781 DVKPSEDTTKPE
+781 DVKPAEDTNKPE
-793 DKKNYVNPAEAKNE
+793 DKKNQVNPTETKSE
-807 AKKDTSAKSNV
+807 AKK
-818 IETGA
+818 ETASKNDAIPTGT
-823 RTNVF
+823 RTNIF
-828 GYALTAIAAL
+828 GYAITAVAAL

>member
-1 MNAKAEK
+1 M
-8 EKCIL
+8 
-13 KNAKKKIFRTM
+13 KNFKKKIFRTV

-52 TTATPATPTSPT
+52 TTATPTTPATPTSPT
-64 TPETPKVKKY
+64 TPEKPKVKKY

-141 FYAKYNVFPSK
+141 FYARYNVFPSK

-174 KSQRNYI
+174 RSQKNYF
-181 DPGQSVKVS
+181 DPGQSVKMS
-190 YDGAGGYFEDREMTT
+190 SDGAGGYFEDREMTT

-226 TSASRA
+226 TSASRV

-272 HITDGPYNVEGYYTD
+272 HITDGPYNVEGYYKD

-296 NAPITANT
+296 NAPITENT

-334 AYGTIIRQPEVKT
+334 AYGTVIRQPEVKT

-355 FFADREMTQPY
+355 FFSDREMTQPY
-366 DWSKPLQ
+366 NWSKPLQ

-392 DKAQHDFIIKS
+392 DKTQYDFIIKS

-420 IKEPTVNA
+420 VKEPTVNA
-428 PEGFTFNGFFK
+428 PEGFTFDGFFK
-439 DEAMTQPYTGWNKPI
+439 DEAMTQPYTGWGKPI

-489 VNSGA
+489 VNSGS

-504 PKGYRFV
+504 PKGYRFI

-525 SKPIKANTVVYAKFE
+525 SKPIKADTIVYAKFE
-540 KIEETNPS
+540 KVEDVNPS

-568 KPVNPA
+568 KPVVTPDPAKPVNPA

-580 DPVKPEPKPTPTPE
+580 DPAKPEPKPEPKPTPTPE
-594 PENPVQPVEPS
+594 PEKPVQPVEPS

-642 ADPTKPVTP
+642 VDPV
-651 ADPTPTP
+651 
-658 EPEKPVDPADPVK
+658 KPVDPAK

-682 PVNPADPAKPSDGK
+682 PVNPADPAKPSDDK
-696 IEARKFTIKPNVEG
+696 IEGKKFTIKPNLEG
-710 HNDWTWTFLKNRKIA
+710 YKDWAWTFLKDRKIA

-734 QGYLLNIDGFK
+734 KGYLLNIDGFK
-745 LVGIYSDEAMT
+745 LVGIYSDPEMKT
-756 TLANPEYVLSED
+756 PANPEYILSED

-781 DVKPSEDTTKPE
+781 DVKPSEETNKPE
-793 DKKNYVNPAEAKNE
+793 DKKNHVNPTETKNG
-807 AKKDTSAKSNV
+807 KKGI
-818 IETGA
+818 IETGV
-823 RTNVF
+823 RTNIFLSLSMAVI
-828 GYALTAIAAL
+828 ALFAG
-838 ATSLFVFKKRK
+838 LFVLNKKKN

>member
-1 MNAKAEK
+1 M
-8 EKCIL
+8 

-34 SPIAQ
+34 SPLAQ
-39 TVVMAEEA
+39 TVVMAEEP
-47 TGGNT
+47 TGENT
-52 TTATPATPTSPT
+52 TTPATPATPTSPT

-119 DPEMKTPAYKHELDQ
+119 DPEMKTPAYQQDLDK

-141 FYAKYNVFPSK
+141 FYARYNVFPSK
-152 KVYIETVNITVD
+152 KIYIETVNITVD

-174 KSQRNYI
+174 RSQKNYF
-181 DPGQSVKVS
+181 DPGQSVKMS
-190 YDGAGGYFEDREMTT
+190 SDGAGGYFEDREMTT
-205 PYLDWGA
+205 PYLDWGV

-246 VRKLDSGKNSNED
+246 VRKLDSGENSNED
-259 TIIVKNGSTLKQP
+259 TVIIKNGSTLKQP
-272 HITDGPYNVEGYYTD
+272 HITDGPYNVEGYYKD

-296 NAPITANT
+296 SAPITANT

-313 DVTFYISANIDAVR
+313 NVTFYISANIDAVR
-327 TEPQKTV
+327 TEPQKTI
-334 AYGTIIRQPEVKT
+334 AYGTVIRQPEIKT

-355 FFADREMTQPY
+355 FFSDREMTQPY
-366 DWSKPLQ
+366 DWSKPVQ
-373 KDTVVYAKYSKTEI
+373 KDTVVYAKYSSTEI

-392 DKAQHDFIIKS
+392 DKAQYDFIIKS

-420 IKEPTVNA
+420 VKEPTVNA
-428 PEGFTFNGFFK
+428 PEGFTFDGFFK
-439 DEAMTQPYTGWNKPI
+439 DEAMTQPYTGWGKPI

-489 VNSGA
+489 ANSGS

-504 PKGYRFV
+504 PKGYKFI
-511 GYFENE
+511 GYFEDK
-517 EMTKEYDW
+517 EMTKEYNW
-525 SKPIKANTVVYAKFE
+525 SKPIKADTIVYAKFDKVE
-540 KIEETNPS
+540 DANPS
-548 EPVKPTPTPEPKP
+548 EPVKPTPTPDPKP

-568 KPVNPA
+568 KPVVTPDPAKPVNPA

-580 DPVKPEPKPTPTPE
+580 DPAKPEPKPTPTPE
-594 PENPVQPVEPS
+594 PEKPVQPVEPS

-613 PKPVE
+613 P
-618 PVKPVNPAD
+618 
-627 PKPTP
+627 T
-632 TPEPEKPVNP
+632 
-642 ADPTKPVTP
+642 
-651 ADPTPTP
+651 
-658 EPEKPVDPADPVK
+658 
-671 PVDPTKPEPEK
+671 PEPEK
-682 PVNPADPAKPSDGK
+682 PVNPADPAKPSDDK
-696 IEARKFTIKPNVEG
+696 IEGKKFTIKPNLEG
-710 HNDWTWTFLKNRKIA
+710 YKDWTWTFLKDRKIV

-734 QGYLLNIDGFK
+734 KGYLLNIDGFK
-745 LVGIYSDEAMT
+745 LVGIYSDEAMQT
-756 TLANPEYVLSED
+756 PANPEYVLSED

-781 DVKPSEDTTKPE
+781 DTKPSEDTNKPE
-793 DKKNYVNPAEAKNE
+793 DKKNQVNPTETKNE
-807 AKKDTSAKSNV
+807 AKKEASSKNDAIATGVRTS
-818 IETGA
+818 
-823 RTNVF
+823 VF

>member
-1 MNAKAEK
+1 MNAEAKKGEN
-8 EKCIL
+8 IL
-13 KNAKKKIFRTM
+13 KNFKKKIFRTV

-64 TPETPKVKKY
+64 TPTTPETPKVKKY

-86 YDTVEVEENGKLK
+86 YDTVEIEENGKLK

-119 DPEMKTPAYKHELDQ
+119 DPEMKTPAYKQDLDQ

-141 FYAKYNVFPSK
+141 FYARYNVFPSK

-164 ANGNEIPEKT
+164 ANGNEISEKT
-174 KSQRNYI
+174 KSERNYI

-272 HITDGPYNVEGYYTD
+272 HITDGPYNVEGYYKD
-287 EAMTQPFDW
+287 EAITQPFDW
-296 NAPITANT
+296 NAPITENT

-334 AYGTIIRQPEVKT
+334 AYGTVIRQPEVKT

-355 FFADREMTQPY
+355 FFSDREMTQPY

-392 DKAQHDFIIKS
+392 DKTQYDFIIKS

-420 IKEPTVNA
+420 VKEPTVNA
-428 PEGFTFNGFFK
+428 PEGFTFDGFFK

-489 VNSGA
+489 VNGGS

-504 PKGYRFV
+504 PKGYKFI

-525 SKPIKANTVVYAKFE
+525 SKPIKANTIVYAKFE
-540 KIEETNPS
+540 KIEDVNPS

-561 TPTPEPE
+561 TPTPEPSKPVVTPDPA

-580 DPVKPEPKPTPTPE
+580 EPVKPEPKPTPTPE
-594 PENPVQPVEPS
+594 PEKPVQPVEPS

-632 TPEPEKPVNP
+632 APEPK
-642 ADPTKPVTP
+642 
-651 ADPTPTP
+651 PTPTP
-658 EPEKPVDPADPVK
+658 EPEKPVN
-671 PVDPTKPEPEK
+671 PVDPVNPTKPDPEK
-682 PVNPADPAKPSDGK
+682 PVNPADPAKPSDDK
-696 IEARKFTIKPNVEG
+696 IEGKKFTIKPNLEG
-710 HNDWTWTFLKNRKIA
+710 YKDWTWTFLKDRKIV

-734 QGYLLNIDGFK
+734 KGYLLNIDGFK
-745 LVGIYSDEAMT
+745 LVGIYSDEAMQT
-756 TLANPEYVLSED
+756 PANPEYVLSEN

-781 DVKPSEDTTKPE
+781 DAKPSEDTTKPE
-793 DKKNYVNPAEAKNE
+793 DKKNQANPTETKSE
-807 AKKDTSAKSNV
+807 AKKGTTSKNDA
-818 IETGA
+818 IPTGA

>member
-1 MNAKAEK
+1 MENSIINNERKSGKK

-13 KNAKKKIFRTM
+13 KNAKKKIFRTI

-34 SPIAQ
+34 SPLAQ
-39 TVVMAEEA
+39 TVVMAEES

-52 TTATPATPTSPT
+52 TTPATPATPTSPT
-64 TPETPKVKKY
+64 TPEAPKVKKY

-119 DPEMKTPAYKHELDQ
+119 DPEMKTPAYQQDLDQ

-141 FYAKYNVFPSK
+141 FYARYNVFPSK

-164 ANGNEIPEKT
+164 ASGHEIPEKT
-174 KSQRNYI
+174 RSQKNYF
-181 DPGQSVKVS
+181 DPGQSVKMS
-190 YDGAGGYFEDREMTT
+190 SDGAGGYFEDREMTT
-205 PYLDWGA
+205 PYLDWGV

-259 TIIVKNGSTLKQP
+259 TVIVTNGTTLKQP
-272 HITDGPYNVEGYYTD
+272 HITDGPYNVEGYYKD

-304 TVYVNYAKH
+304 TVYVNYVKH
-313 DVTFYISANIDAVR
+313 EVTFYISANIDAVR
-327 TEPQKTV
+327 TEPQKTIE
-334 AYGTIIRQPEVKT
+334 YGTVIRQPEIKT

-355 FFADREMTQPY
+355 FFSDREMTQPY
-366 DWSKPLQ
+366 DWSRPVQ
-373 KDTVVYAKYSKTEI
+373 KDTIVYAKYSKTEI

-392 DKAQHDFIIKS
+392 DKTQYDFIIKS

-420 IKEPTVNA
+420 VKEPTVNA
-428 PEGFTFNGFFK
+428 PEGFTFDGFFK
-439 DEAMTQPYTGWNKPI
+439 DEAMTQPYTGWGKPI

-504 PKGYRFV
+504 PKGYKFI
-511 GYFENE
+511 GYFEDK

-525 SKPIKANTVVYAKFE
+525 SKPIKADTIVYAKFDKVE
-540 KIEETNPS
+540 DTNPS
-548 EPVKPTPTPEPKP
+548 EPVKPTPTPEP
-561 TPTPEPE
+561 
-568 KPVNPA
+568 
-574 DPVKPV
+574 
-580 DPVKPEPKPTPTPE
+580 
-594 PENPVQPVEPS
+594 S
-605 KPGEKPVE
+605 
-613 PKPVE
+613 
-618 PVKPVNPAD
+618 KPVNPAD

-642 ADPTKPVTP
+642 ADPTKPV
-651 ADPTPTP
+651 
-658 EPEKPVDPADPVK
+658 DPAK
-671 PVDPTKPEPEK
+671 PVDPTKPEEK
-682 PVNPADPAKPSDGK
+682 PVNPADPTKPSDGK

-710 HNDWTWTFLKNRKIA
+710 HDDWTWTFLKNRKIV

-734 QGYLLNIDGFK
+734 GGYLLNIDGFK
-745 LVGIYSDEAMT
+745 LVGIYSDPEMKT
-756 TLANPEYVLSED
+756 PANSEYVLSED

-776 RLTAE
+776 RLTAD
-781 DVKPSEDTTKPE
+781 DVKPSENTNKTE
-793 DKKNYVNPAEAKNE
+793 DKKNQINPTEAKNE
-807 AKKDTSAKSNV
+807 AKKEAASKKNA
-818 IETGA
+818 IPTGA
-823 RTNVF
+823 RTNIF

>member
-1 MNAKAEK
+1 M
-8 EKCIL
+8 
-13 KNAKKKIFRTM
+13 KNAKKKIFRTI

-34 SPIAQ
+34 SPLAQ
-39 TVVMAEEA
+39 TVVMAEES

-52 TTATPATPTSPT
+52 TTATPATPATPTSPT
-64 TPETPKVKKY
+64 TPKTPKVKKY

-86 YDTVEVEENGKLK
+86 YDTVEIEENGKLK

-119 DPEMKTPAYKHELDQ
+119 DAEMKTPAYQQDLDQ
-134 PVTKDMT
+134 PVTRDMT
-141 FYAKYNVFPSK
+141 FYARYNVFPSK

-174 KSQRNYI
+174 RSQRNYI
-181 DPGQSVKVS
+181 DPGQSAKIS

-205 PYLDWGA
+205 PYLDWGV

-259 TIIVKNGSTLKQP
+259 TVIVKNGSTLKQP
-272 HITDGPYNVEGYYTD
+272 HITDGPYNVEGYYKD

-296 NAPITANT
+296 NAPITENT

-334 AYGTIIRQPEVKT
+334 AYGTVIRQPEVKT

-355 FFADREMTQPY
+355 FFSDREMTQPY

-392 DKAQHDFIIKS
+392 DKTQYDFIIKS

-415 ASGTS
+415 TSGTS
-420 IKEPTVNA
+420 VKEPTVNA
-428 PEGFTFNGFFK
+428 PEGFTFDGFFK

-525 SKPIKANTVVYAKFE
+525 SKPIKANTIVYAKFE

-594 PENPVQPVEPS
+594 PEKPVQPVEPS

-642 ADPTKPVTP
+642 V
-651 ADPTPTP
+651 
-658 EPEKPVDPADPVK
+658 DPVK
-671 PVDPTKPEPEK
+671 PVDPTKPVTPVDPKPTPEPEK
-682 PVNPADPAKPSDGK
+682 PVNPADPTKPSDGK
-696 IEARKFTIKPNVEG
+696 IEGRKFTIKPNVEG
-710 HNDWTWTFLKNRKIA
+710 YKDWEWTFLKNRKIV

-734 QGYLLNIDGFK
+734 KGYLLNIDGFK

-756 TLANPEYVLSED
+756 TPANPEYVLSED

-781 DVKPSEDTTKPE
+781 DVKPSENTNKPD
-793 DKKNYVNPAEAKNE
+793 DKKNQVNPSETKNK
-807 AKKDTSAKSNV
+807 AKKEVSSKNDA
-818 IETGA
+818 IPTGA
-823 RTNVF
+823 RTNIF

>member
-1 MNAKAEK
+1 MNAESEK
-8 EKCIL
+8 RRTIL
-13 KNAKKKIFRTM
+13 KNFKKKIFRTV

-39 TVVMAEEA
+39 TVVMAEES

-64 TPETPKVKKY
+64 SPTTPEKPKVKKY

-119 DPEMKTPAYKHELDQ
+119 DPEMKTPAYQQDLDQ

-141 FYAKYNVFPSK
+141 FYARYNVFPSK

-164 ANGNEIPEKT
+164 ANGNEIPEK
-174 KSQRNYI
+174 KRSQKNYF
-181 DPGQSVKVS
+181 DPGQSVKMS
-190 YDGAGGYFEDREMTT
+190 SDGAGGYFEDREMTT
-205 PYLDWGA
+205 PYLDWGT

-241 AREGK
+241 ARERK

-272 HITDGPYNVEGYYTD
+272 HITDGPYNVEGYYKD

-334 AYGTIIRQPEVKT
+334 AYGTVIRQPEIKT

-355 FFADREMTQPY
+355 FFSDREMTQPY
-366 DWSKPLQ
+366 DWSKPVQ

-392 DKAQHDFIIKS
+392 DKTQYDFIIKS

-420 IKEPTVNA
+420 VKEPTVNA
-428 PEGFTFNGFFK
+428 PEGFTFDGFFK
-439 DEAMTQPYTGWNKPI
+439 DEAMTQPYTGWGKPI

-466 QEVAKYSFEI
+466 QEVVKYSFEI

-489 VNSGA
+489 VNSGS

-504 PKGYRFV
+504 PKGYRFI

-525 SKPIKANTVVYAKFE
+525 SKPIKADTIVYAKFE
-540 KIEETNPS
+540 KVEDVNPS

-568 KPVNPA
+568 KPVVTPDPVKPVNPA

-580 DPVKPEPKPTPTPE
+580 DPAKPEPKPTPTPE
-594 PENPVQPVEPS
+594 PEKPVQPVEPS

-627 PKPTP
+627 P
-632 TPEPEKPVNP
+632 
-642 ADPTKPVTP
+642 
-651 ADPTPTP
+651 
-658 EPEKPVDPADPVK
+658 
-671 PVDPTKPEPEK
+671 
-682 PVNPADPAKPSDGK
+682 AKPSDGK
-696 IEARKFTIKPNVEG
+696 IEAKKFTIKPNVEG
-710 HNDWTWTFLKNRKIA
+710 HNDWMWTFLKNRKIA

-734 QGYLLNIDGFK
+734 KGYLLNIDGFK
-745 LVGIYSDEAMT
+745 LVGIYSDPEMKT
-756 TLANPEYVLSED
+756 PANPEYILSED

-781 DVKPSEDTTKPE
+781 DTKPSEDTNKPD
-793 DKKNYVNPAEAKNE
+793 DKKNQVNPTESKNE
-807 AKKDTSAKSNV
+807 AKKETSSKNNA
-818 IETGA
+818 IPTGA
-823 RTNVF
+823 RTNVI
-828 GYALTAIAAL
+828 GYALTAVAAL

>member
-1 MNAKAEK
+1 M
-8 EKCIL
+8 

-24 LLGTSALTVA
+24 LLGTSALTVV
-34 SPIAQ
+34 SPLAQ
-39 TVVMAEEA
+39 TVVMAEES

-52 TTATPATPTSPT
+52 ATATPATPTTPTSPT
-64 TPETPKVKKY
+64 TPEKPKVKKY

-119 DPEMKTPAYKHELDQ
+119 DAEMKTPAYQQDLDQ

-141 FYAKYNVFPSK
+141 FYARYNVFPSK

-174 KSQRNYI
+174 RSQKNYF
-181 DPGQSVKVS
+181 DPGQSVKMS
-190 YDGAGGYFEDREMTT
+190 SDGAGGYFEDREMTT
-205 PYLDWGA
+205 PYLDWGV

-272 HITDGPYNVEGYYTD
+272 HITDGPYNVEGYYKD

-296 NAPITANT
+296 NAPITENT

-313 DVTFYISANIDAVR
+313 NVTFYISANIDAVR
-327 TEPQKTV
+327 TEPQKTI
-334 AYGTIIRQPEVKT
+334 AYGTVIRQPEIKT

-355 FFADREMTQPY
+355 FFSDREMTQPY
-366 DWSKPLQ
+366 DWNKPVQ
-373 KDTVVYAKYSKTEI
+373 KDTVVYAKYSKLDG

-392 DKAQHDFIIKS
+392 EKEQYDFIIKS

-415 ASGTS
+415 ANGTS
-420 IKEPTVNA
+420 VKEPTVNA
-428 PEGFTFNGFFK
+428 PEGFTFDGFFK
-439 DEAMTQPYTGWNKPI
+439 DEAMTQPYTGWGKPI

-489 VNSGA
+489 VNSGS

-525 SKPIKANTVVYAKFE
+525 SKPIKADTIVYAKFE

-548 EPVKPTPTPEPKP
+548 EPVKPTPTPEPEKP
-561 TPTPEPE
+561 VVTPDPA

-580 DPVKPEPKPTPTPE
+580 EPAKPDPKPTPTPE
-594 PENPVQPVEPS
+594 PSKPTPTPEPEKPVQPVEPS

-632 TPEPEKPVNP
+632 TPEPKPTPTPEPEKPVNP
-642 ADPTKPVTP
+642 ADPTKPV
-651 ADPTPTP
+651 
-658 EPEKPVDPADPVK
+658 DPAK
-671 PVDPTKPEPEK
+671 PVDPTKPGEK

-710 HNDWTWTFLKNRKIA
+710 HNDWTWTFLKDRKIV

-734 QGYLLNIDGFK
+734 KGYLLNIDGFK
-745 LVGIYSDEAMT
+745 LVGIYSDPEMKT
-756 TLANPEYVLSED
+756 PANPEYVLSED

-776 RLTAE
+776 RMTAE
-781 DVKPSEDTTKPE
+781 DTKPSEDTNKPE
-793 DKKNYVNPAEAKNE
+793 DKKNHVNPTETKSE
-807 AKKDTSAKSNV
+807 IKKDTSAKNNA

>member
-1 MNAKAEK
+1 
-8 EKCIL
+8 
-13 KNAKKKIFRTM
+13 M

-34 SPIAQ
+34 SPLAQ
-39 TVVMAEEA
+39 TVVMAEES

-52 TTATPATPTSPT
+52 ATATPATPTSPT
-64 TPETPKVKKY
+64 TPTTPEKPKVKKY

-119 DPEMKTPAYKHELDQ
+119 DPEMKTPAYKQDLDQ

-141 FYAKYNVFPSK
+141 FYARYNVFPSK

-174 KSQRNYI
+174 RSQKNYF
-181 DPGQSVKVS
+181 DPGQSVKMS
-190 YDGAGGYFEDREMTT
+190 SDGAGGYFEDREMTT

-241 AREGK
+241 AREGR
-246 VRKLDSGKNSNED
+246 VRKLDSGENSNED

-272 HITDGPYNVEGYYTD
+272 HITDGPYNVEGYYKD
-287 EAMTQPFDW
+287 EAMTQLFDW
-296 NAPITANT
+296 NAPITENT

-334 AYGTIIRQPEVKT
+334 AYGTVIRQPEVKT

-355 FFADREMTQPY
+355 FFSDREMTQPY
-366 DWSKPLQ
+366 DWSKPVQ

-392 DKAQHDFIIKS
+392 DKTQYDFIIKS

-420 IKEPTVNA
+420 VKEPTVNA
-428 PEGFTFNGFFK
+428 PEGFTFDGFFK

-489 VNSGA
+489 VNSGS

-504 PKGYRFV
+504 PKGYKFI
-511 GYFENE
+511 GYFEDK

-525 SKPIKANTVVYAKFE
+525 SKPIKADTIVYAKFDKVE
-540 KIEETNPS
+540 DANPS

-561 TPTPEPE
+561 TPTPEPSKPVVTPDPA

-580 DPVKPEPKPTPTPE
+580 DPAKPEPKPTPTPE
-594 PENPVQPVEPS
+594 PEKPVQPVEPS

-632 TPEPEKPVNP
+632 TPEPK
-642 ADPTKPVTP
+642 
-651 ADPTPTP
+651 PTPTP
-658 EPEKPVDPADPVK
+658 EPEKPVNPVDPVKPVDPAK

-696 IEARKFTIKPNVEG
+696 IEARKFTIKPNVEE
-710 HNDWTWTFLKNRKIA
+710 HNDWTWTFLKDRKIV

-734 QGYLLNIDGFK
+734 KGYLLNIEGFK
-745 LVGIYSDEAMT
+745 LVEIYSDPEMKIP
-756 TLANPEYVLSED
+756 ANPEYVLSED

-781 DVKPSEDTTKPE
+781 DVKPSEDTNKPD
-793 DKKNYVNPAEAKNE
+793 DKKNHVNPTEAKNE
-807 AKKDTSAKSNV
+807 AKKETASKKNA

>member
-8 EKCIL
+8 ENFIL

-34 SPIAQ
+34 SPLAQ

-64 TPETPKVKKY
+64 TPTTPEKPKVKKY

-86 YDTVEVEENGKLK
+86 YDTVEIEENGKLK

-119 DPEMKTPAYKHELDQ
+119 DPEMKTPAYKQDLDQ

-141 FYAKYNVFPSK
+141 FYARYNVFPSK

-174 KSQRNYI
+174 RSQKNYF
-181 DPGQSVKVS
+181 DPGQSAKIS

-272 HITDGPYNVEGYYTD
+272 HITDGPYNVEGYYKD

-296 NAPITANT
+296 NTPITENT

-334 AYGTIIRQPEVKT
+334 AYGTVIRQPEIKT

-355 FFADREMTQPY
+355 FFSDREMTQPY
-366 DWSKPLQ
+366 DWSKPVQ

-392 DKAQHDFIIKS
+392 DKTQYDFIIKS

-420 IKEPTVNA
+420 VKEPTVNA
-428 PEGFTFNGFFK
+428 PEGFTFDGFFK
-439 DEAMTQPYTGWNKPI
+439 DEAMTQPYTGWGKPI

-489 VNSGA
+489 VNSGS

-504 PKGYRFV
+504 PKGYKFI
-511 GYFENE
+511 GYFEDK

-525 SKPIKANTVVYAKFE
+525 SKPIKADTIVYAKFDKVE
-540 KIEETNPS
+540 DANPS

-561 TPTPEPE
+561 TPTPEPSKPVVTPDPV

-580 DPVKPEPKPTPTPE
+580 DPAKPEPKPTPTPE
-594 PENPVQPVEPS
+594 PEKPVQPVEPS

-632 TPEPEKPVNP
+632 TPEPK
-642 ADPTKPVTP
+642 
-651 ADPTPTP
+651 PTPTP
-658 EPEKPVDPADPVK
+658 EPEKPVNPVDPVK

-696 IEARKFTIKPNVEG
+696 IEARKLTIKPNVEG
-710 HNDWTWTFLKNRKIA
+710 HNDWTWTFLKDRKIV

-734 QGYLLNIDGFK
+734 KGYLLNIDGFK
-745 LVGIYSDEAMT
+745 LVGIYSDPEMKT
-756 TLANPEYVLSED
+756 PANPEYVLSED

-781 DVKPSEDTTKPE
+781 DVKPSEDTNKPE
-793 DKKNYVNPAEAKNE
+793 DKKNQVNPTETKNS
-807 AKKDTSAKSNV
+807 KKGI
-818 IETGA
+818 IETGV
-823 RTNVF
+823 RTNIFLSLSMAVI
-828 GYALTAIAAL
+828 ALFAG
-838 ATSLFVFKKRK
+838 LFVLNKKKN

>member
-1 MNAKAEK
+1 MVNAKAEK
-8 EKCIL
+8 GENFIV

-34 SPIAQ
+34 SPLAQ

-47 TGGNT
+47 TGENTATTGT
-52 TTATPATPTSPT
+52 TTTEKPKTETPTA
-64 TPETPKVKKY
+64 EKPKVKKY

-141 FYAKYNVFPSK
+141 FYARYNVFPSK

-164 ANGNEIPEKT
+164 ANGNEIPERT
-174 KSQRNYI
+174 RSQRNYI

-205 PYLDWGA
+205 PYLDWDA

-226 TSASRA
+226 TNASRA

-246 VRKLDSGKNSNED
+246 VRKDDSGRNLGED
-259 TIIVKNGSTLKQP
+259 TIVVKNGSTLKQP
-272 HITDGPYNVEGYYTD
+272 HITDGPYNVEGYYKD

-296 NAPITANT
+296 NTPITANT

-334 AYGTIIRQPEVKT
+334 VYGTVIRQPEIKT

-366 DWSKPLQ
+366 DWSKPVQ

-392 DKAQHDFIIKS
+392 DKTQYDFIIKS

-428 PEGFTFNGFFK
+428 PEGFTFDGFFK
-439 DEAMTQPYTGWNKPI
+439 DEAMTQPYTGWGKPI

-476 KANIENVEFDKLE
+476 KANIDDVEFDKLE

-511 GYFENE
+511 GYFEDK

-525 SKPIKANTVVYAKFE
+525 SKPIKADTIVYAKFE
-540 KIEETNPS
+540 KIEDVNPS

-580 DPVKPEPKPTPTPE
+580 DPAKPEPKPTPTPE
-594 PENPVQPVEPS
+594 PEKPVQPVEPS

-642 ADPTKPVTP
+642 VDPTKPVTP
-651 ADPTPTP
+651 ADPKPT
-658 EPEKPVDPADPVK
+658 
-671 PVDPTKPEPEK
+671 PEPEK
-682 PVNPADPAKPSDGK
+682 PVNPADPAKPSDDK
-696 IEARKFTIKPNVEG
+696 IEGKKFTIKPNVEG
-710 HNDWTWTFLKNRKIA
+710 HNDWIWTFLKDRKIV

-734 QGYLLNIDGFK
+734 KGYLLNIEGFK
-745 LVGIYSDEAMT
+745 LVGIYSDPEMKIP
-756 TLANPEYVLSED
+756 ANPEYILSED

-781 DVKPSEDTTKPE
+781 DVKPSEDTNKPE
-793 DKKNYVNPAEAKNE
+793 DKKNQINPTETKSE
-807 AKKDTSAKSNV
+807 AKKGTTSKNDA
-818 IETGA
+818 IPTGA
-823 RTNVF
+823 RTNIF

>member
-1 MNAKAEK
+1 MLNAEAKRGED
-8 EKCIL
+8 IL
-13 KNAKKKIFRTM
+13 KNFKKKIFRTV

-52 TTATPATPTSPT
+52 TTATPATPATPTSPT
-64 TPETPKVKKY
+64 TPEKPKVKKY

-119 DPEMKTPAYKHELDQ
+119 DPEMKTPAYKQDLDQ

-141 FYAKYNVFPSK
+141 FYARYNVFPSK

-174 KSQRNYI
+174 RSQKNYF
-181 DPGQSVKVS
+181 DPGQSVKMS
-190 YDGAGGYFEDREMTT
+190 SDGAGGYFEDREMTT

-272 HITDGPYNVEGYYTD
+272 HITDGPYNVEGYYKD

-296 NAPITANT
+296 NTPITENT

-327 TEPQKTV
+327 TEPQKTI
-334 AYGTIIRQPEVKT
+334 AYGTVIRQPEVKT

-355 FFADREMTQPY
+355 FFSDREMTQPY

-392 DKAQHDFIIKS
+392 DKTQYDFIIKS

-420 IKEPTVNA
+420 VKEPTVNA
-428 PEGFTFNGFFK
+428 PEGFTFDGFFK
-439 DEAMTQPYTGWNKPI
+439 DEAMTQPYAGWGKPI

-504 PKGYRFV
+504 PKGYKFI
-511 GYFENE
+511 GYFEDR

-525 SKPIKANTVVYAKFE
+525 SKPIKADTIVYAKFDKVE
-540 KIEETNPS
+540 DVNPS

-568 KPVNPA
+568 KPVVTPDPAKPVNPA

-580 DPVKPEPKPTPTPE
+580 DPAKPEPKPTPTPE
-594 PENPVQPVEPS
+594 PEKPVQPVEPS

-632 TPEPEKPVNP
+632 TPEPK
-642 ADPTKPVTP
+642 
-651 ADPTPTP
+651 PTPTP
-658 EPEKPVDPADPVK
+658 EPEKPVNPVDPVK

-710 HNDWTWTFLKNRKIA
+710 HNDWMWTFLKNRKIV

-734 QGYLLNIDGFK
+734 KGYLLNIDGFK
-745 LVGIYSDEAMT
+745 LVGIYSDPEMKT
-756 TLANPEYVLSED
+756 PANPEYVLSED

-781 DVKPSEDTTKPE
+781 DAKPSEDTNKPK
-793 DKKNYVNPAEAKNE
+793 DKKDQVNPTETKNE
-807 AKKDTSAKSNV
+807 AKKETASKNNAIK
-818 IETGA
+818 TGA

-828 GYALTAIAAL
+828 GYALTAVAAL

>member
-1 MNAKAEK
+1 M
-8 EKCIL
+8 

-34 SPIAQ
+34 SPLAQ
-39 TVVMAEEA
+39 TVVMAEES

-52 TTATPATPTSPT
+52 TTATPTTPATPTSPT
-64 TPETPKVKKY
+64 TPEKPKVKKY

-119 DPEMKTPAYKHELDQ
+119 DPEMKTPAYQQDLDQ

-141 FYAKYNVFPSK
+141 FYARYNVFPSK

-174 KSQRNYI
+174 KSERNYI

-205 PYLDWGA
+205 PYLDWGV

-259 TIIVKNGSTLKQP
+259 TVIVKNGSTLKQP
-272 HITDGPYNVEGYYTD
+272 HITDGPYNVEGYYKD
-287 EAMTQPFDW
+287 ESMTQPFDW
-296 NAPITANT
+296 NTPITENT
-304 TVYVNYAKH
+304 TVYVNYVKH
-313 DVTFYISANIDAVR
+313 NVTFYISANIDAVR
-327 TEPQKTV
+327 TEPQKTI
-334 AYGTIIRQPEVKT
+334 AYGTVIRQPEIKT

-355 FFADREMTQPY
+355 FFSDREMTQPY
-366 DWSKPLQ
+366 DWSKPVQ

-392 DKAQHDFIIKS
+392 DKTQYDFIIKS

-420 IKEPTVNA
+420 VKEPTVNA
-428 PEGFTFNGFFK
+428 PEGFTFDGFFK
-439 DEAMTQPYTGWNKPI
+439 DEAMTQPYTGWGKPI

-476 KANIENVEFDKLE
+476 KANIDDVEFDKLE

-504 PKGYRFV
+504 PKGYKFI
-511 GYFENE
+511 GYFEDK

-525 SKPIKANTVVYAKFE
+525 SKPIKADTIVYAKFDKVE
-540 KIEETNPS
+540 DTNPS
-548 EPVKPTPTPEPKP
+548 EPVKPIPTPEPSKP
-561 TPTPEPE
+561 VVTPDPA

-580 DPVKPEPKPTPTPE
+580 EPAKPDPKPTPTPE
-594 PENPVQPVEPS
+594 PEKPVQPVEPS

-632 TPEPEKPVNP
+632 APEPK
-642 ADPTKPVTP
+642 
-651 ADPTPTP
+651 PTPTP
-658 EPEKPVDPADPVK
+658 EPEKPVDPVK
-671 PVDPTKPEPEK
+671 PVNPTKPDPEK
-682 PVNPADPAKPSDGK
+682 PVNPADPAKPSDDK
-696 IEARKFTIKPNVEG
+696 IESKKFTIKPNLEG
-710 HNDWTWTFLKNRKIA
+710 YKDWTWTFLKDRKIV

-734 QGYLLNIDGFK
+734 KGYLLNIDGFK
-745 LVGIYSDEAMT
+745 LVGIYSDPEMKIP
-756 TLANPEYVLSED
+756 ANPEYVLSED

-776 RLTAE
+776 RMTAE
-781 DVKPSEDTTKPE
+781 DTKPSEDTNKPE
-793 DKKNYVNPAEAKNE
+793 DKKNQVNPTEAKNS
-807 AKKDTSAKSNV
+807 KKGI
-818 IETGA
+818 IETGV
-823 RTNVF
+823 RTNTFLSLSMAVI
-828 GYALTAIAAL
+828 ALFAG
-838 ATSLFVFKKRK
+838 LFVLNKKKN

>member
-1 MNAKAEK
+1 M
-8 EKCIL
+8 
-13 KNAKKKIFRTM
+13 KNFKKKIFRTV

-47 TGGNT
+47 TGENTATTGT
-52 TTATPATPTSPT
+52 TTTEKPKTETPTA
-64 TPETPKVKKY
+64 EKPKVKKY

-86 YDTVEVEENGKLK
+86 YDTVEIEENGKLK

-141 FYAKYNVFPSK
+141 FYARYNVFPSK

-164 ANGNEIPEKT
+164 ANGNEIPERT
-174 KSQRNYI
+174 RSQRNYI
-181 DPGQSVKVS
+181 DPGQSVKAS

-241 AREGK
+241 ARERK

-296 NAPITANT
+296 NAPITENT
-304 TVYVNYAKH
+304 TVYVNYVKN

-334 AYGTIIRQPEVKT
+334 AYGTVIRQPEVKT

-373 KDTVVYAKYSKTEI
+373 KDTVVYAKYSSTEI

-392 DKAQHDFIIKS
+392 DKTQYDFIIKS
-403 NVEEAKFSSAKV
+403 NVEEAKFSTAKV

-428 PEGFTFNGFFK
+428 PEGFTFDGFFK
-439 DEAMTQPYTGWNKPI
+439 DEAMTQPYTGWGKPI

-476 KANIENVEFDKLE
+476 RPNIENVEFDKLE

-504 PKGYRFV
+504 PKGYRFI

-525 SKPIKANTVVYAKFE
+525 SKPIKADTIVYAKFE
-540 KIEETNPS
+540 KVEETNPS
-548 EPVKPTPTPEPKP
+548 EPVKPTPTPEPEKP
-561 TPTPEPE
+561 VNPVDPAKPEPKPTPEPE
-568 KPVNPA
+568 KPVNPV

-580 DPVKPEPKPTPTPE
+580 
-594 PENPVQPVEPS
+594 
-605 KPGEKPVE
+605 
-613 PKPVE
+613 
-618 PVKPVNPAD
+618 
-627 PKPTP
+627 
-632 TPEPEKPVNP
+632 
-642 ADPTKPVTP
+642 DPTKPVTP
-651 ADPTPTP
+651 ADPKPTP
-658 EPEKPVDPADPVK
+658 EPEKPVDPTK
-671 PVDPTKPEPEK
+671 PVDPIKPEPEK
-682 PVNPADPAKPSDGK
+682 PVNPADPAKPSDDK
-696 IEARKFTIKPNVEG
+696 IEGKKFTIKPNVEG
-710 HNDWTWTFLKNRKIA
+710 HNDWTWTFLKDGKIA

-734 QGYLLNIDGFK
+734 KGYLLNIDGFK
-745 LVGIYSDEAMT
+745 LVGIYSDQEMKT
-756 TLANPEYVLSED
+756 PANPEYVLSED

-781 DVKPSEDTTKPE
+781 DVKPSEDTNKPE
-793 DKKNYVNPAEAKNE
+793 DKKNQVNPTET
-807 AKKDTSAKSNV
+807 KKETSGKSNA

-823 RTNVF
+823 RTNVI

-838 ATSLFVFKKRK
+838 ATGLFVFKKRK

>member
-1 MNAKAEK
+1 M
-8 EKCIL
+8 
-13 KNAKKKIFRTM
+13 KNFKKKIFRTV

-47 TGGNT
+47 TGENT
-52 TTATPATPTSPT
+52 TTTGTTTTEKPKTETPTA
-64 TPETPKVKKY
+64 EKPKVKKY

-141 FYAKYNVFPSK
+141 FYARYNVFPSK

-164 ANGNEIPEKT
+164 ANGNEIPDRT
-174 KSQRNYI
+174 RSQKKYI
-181 DPGQSVKVS
+181 DPGQSVKAS

-241 AREGK
+241 AREGR

-272 HITDGPYNVEGYYTD
+272 HITDGPYNVEGYYKD

-296 NAPITANT
+296 NTPITANT

-334 AYGTIIRQPEVKT
+334 AYGTVIRQPEVKT

-373 KDTVVYAKYSKTEI
+373 KDTVVYAKYSSTEI

-392 DKAQHDFIIKS
+392 DKTQYDFIIKS
-403 NVEEAKFSSAKV
+403 NVEEAKFSTAKV

-428 PEGFTFNGFFK
+428 PEGFTFDGFFK
-439 DEAMTQPYTGWNKPI
+439 DEAMTQPYTGWGKPI

-504 PKGYRFV
+504 PKGYKFI

-525 SKPIKANTVVYAKFE
+525 SKPIKANTIVYAKFE

-561 TPTPEPE
+561 TPTPEPSKPVVTPDPV

-580 DPVKPEPKPTPTPE
+580 DPAKPEPKPTPTPE
-594 PENPVQPVEPS
+594 PEKPVQPVEPS

-618 PVKPVNPAD
+618 PVKPVNPVD

-632 TPEPEKPVNP
+632 TPEPE
-642 ADPTKPVTP
+642 APVT
-651 ADPTPTP
+651 
-658 EPEKPVDPADPVK
+658 PADPVK

-682 PVNPADPAKPSDGK
+682 PVNPADPAKPSDDK
-696 IEARKFTIKPNVEG
+696 IEGKKFTIKPNVEG

-734 QGYLLNIDGFK
+734 KGYLLNIDGFK
-745 LVGIYSDEAMT
+745 LVGIYSDQEMKT
-756 TLANPEYVLSED
+756 PANPEYVLSEN

-781 DVKPSEDTTKPE
+781 DAKPSEDTAKPE
-793 DKKNYVNPAEAKNE
+793 DKKNQVNPAET
-807 AKKDTSAKSNV
+807 KKDTSAKSNV

-828 GYALTAIAAL
+828 GYALTAVAAL

>member
-8 EKCIL
+8 GEIFIV

-47 TGGNT
+47 AGGNT

-64 TPETPKVKKY
+64 TPTTEKPKVKKY

-86 YDTVEVEENGKLK
+86 YDTVEIEENSKLK

-141 FYAKYNVFPSK
+141 FYARYNVFPSK
-152 KVYIETVNITVD
+152 KVYIETVKITVD

-174 KSQRNYI
+174 KSERNYI
-181 DPGQSVKVS
+181 DPGQSIKVS
-190 YDGAGGYFEDREMTT
+190 YDDAGGCFEDREMTT
-205 PYLDWGA
+205 PYLDWDA

-259 TIIVKNGSTLKQP
+259 TVIVKNGATLKQP
-272 HITDGPYNVEGYYTD
+272 HITDGPYNVENYYKD

-296 NAPITANT
+296 NAPITENT
-304 TVYVNYAKH
+304 TVYVNYVKH
-313 DVTFYISANIDAVR
+313 EVTFYISANIDAVR

-334 AYGTIIRQPEVKT
+334 AYGTVIRQPEIKT

-355 FFADREMTQPY
+355 FFSDREMTQPY
-366 DWSKPLQ
+366 DWSKPVQ

-392 DKAQHDFIIKS
+392 DKTQYDFIIKS

-428 PEGFTFNGFFK
+428 PEGFTFDGFFK
-439 DEAMTQPYTGWNKPI
+439 DEAMTQPYTGWGKPI

-511 GYFENE
+511 GYFEDK

-525 SKPIKANTVVYAKFE
+525 SKPIKANTIVYAKFE
-540 KIEETNPS
+540 KIEDVNPS

-568 KPVNPA
+568 KPVVTPDPVKPVNPA

-580 DPVKPEPKPTPTPE
+580 DPAKPEPKPTPTPE
-594 PENPVQPVEPS
+594 PEKPVQPVEPS

-642 ADPTKPVTP
+642 
-651 ADPTPTP
+651 
-658 EPEKPVDPADPVK
+658 VDPV
-671 PVDPTKPEPEK
+671 K
-682 PVNPADPAKPSDGK
+682 PVNPADPAKPSDDK
-696 IEARKFTIKPNVEG
+696 IEGKKFTIKPNVEG
-710 HNDWTWTFLKNRKIA
+710 HDDWTWTFLKNRKIV

-734 QGYLLNIDGFK
+734 GGYLLNIDGFK
-745 LVGIYSDEAMT
+745 LVGIYSDPEMKT
-756 TLANPEYVLSED
+756 PANPEYVLSED

-776 RLTAE
+776 RLTAD
-781 DVKPSEDTTKPE
+781 DVKPSEDTNKPE
-793 DKKNYVNPAEAKNE
+793 DKKDQVNSTETKNE
-807 AKKDTSAKSNV
+807 AKKETASKKNA
-818 IETGA
+818 IETGV
-823 RTNVF
+823 RTNIF
-828 GYALTAIAAL
+828 GYALTAVAAL

>member
-1 MNAKAEK
+1 M
-8 EKCIL
+8 
-13 KNAKKKIFRTM
+13 KNFKKKIFRTV

-34 SPIAQ
+34 SPIVQ

-47 TGGNT
+47 TGENT
-52 TTATPATPTSPT
+52 AATGTATTEKPKTETPTT
-64 TPETPKVKKY
+64 EKPKVKKY

-141 FYAKYNVFPSK
+141 FYARYNVFPSK

-174 KSQRNYI
+174 RSQRNYI
-181 DPGQSVKVS
+181 DPGQSAKIS

-226 TSASRA
+226 TNASRT

-272 HITDGPYNVEGYYTD
+272 HITDGPYNVEGYYKD

-296 NAPITANT
+296 NAPITENT

-334 AYGTIIRQPEVKT
+334 AYGTVIRQPEVKT

-355 FFADREMTQPY
+355 FFSDREMTQPY

-392 DKAQHDFIIKS
+392 DKTQYDFIIKS

-420 IKEPTVNA
+420 VKEPTVNA
-428 PEGFTFNGFFK
+428 PEGFTFDGFFK

-454 TENTTV
+454 TENITV

-466 QEVAKYSFEI
+466 QEVAKHSFEI

-489 VNSGA
+489 VNSGS

-525 SKPIKANTVVYAKFE
+525 SKPIKANTIVYAKFE

-580 DPVKPEPKPTPTPE
+580 DPAKPDPKPTPTPE
-594 PENPVQPVEPS
+594 PSKPTPTPEPEKPVQPVEPS

-613 PKPVE
+613 
-618 PVKPVNPAD
+618 
-627 PKPTP
+627 
-632 TPEPEKPVNP
+632 
-642 ADPTKPVTP
+642 
-651 ADPTPTP
+651 
-658 EPEKPVDPADPVK
+658 PVK

-682 PVNPADPAKPSDGK
+682 PVNPADPAKPSDDK
-696 IEARKFTIKPNVEG
+696 IEGKKFTIKPNVEG

-745 LVGIYSDEAMT
+745 LVGIYSDQEMKT
-756 TLANPEYVLSED
+756 PANPEYVLSED

-781 DVKPSEDTTKPE
+781 DTKPSEDTTKPE
-793 DKKNYVNPAEAKNE
+793 DKKNHVNPTEAKNE
-807 AKKDTSAKSNV
+807 AKK
-818 IETGA
+818 ETASKNDAIPTGT

-828 GYALTAIAAL
+828 GYALTAVAAL

>member
-1 MNAKAEK
+1 MENGIINNERRSGKK

-34 SPIAQ
+34 SPLAQ
-39 TVVMAEEA
+39 TVVMAEESK
-47 TGGNT
+47 GGNT
-52 TTATPATPTSPT
+52 TTAIPATPTSPT
-64 TPETPKVKKY
+64 TPTTPEKPKVKKY

-119 DPEMKTPAYKHELDQ
+119 DAEMKTPAYQQDLDQ

-141 FYAKYNVFPSK
+141 FYARYNVFPSK
-152 KVYIETVNITVD
+152 KVYIETVNITVN

-174 KSQRNYI
+174 RSQRNYI
-181 DPGQSVKVS
+181 DPGQSAKMS

-272 HITDGPYNVEGYYTD
+272 HITDGPYNVEGYYKD

-296 NAPITANT
+296 STPITENT

-327 TEPQKTV
+327 TEPQKTI
-334 AYGTIIRQPEVKT
+334 AYGTVIRQPEIKT

-355 FFADREMTQPY
+355 FFSDREMTQPY
-366 DWSKPLQ
+366 DWSKPVQ
-373 KDTVVYAKYSKTEI
+373 KDTVVYAKYSKTDI

-392 DKAQHDFIIKS
+392 DKAQYDFIIKS

-428 PEGFTFNGFFK
+428 PEGFTFDGFFK
-439 DEAMTQPYTGWNKPI
+439 DEAMTQPYTGWGKPI

-489 VNSGA
+489 VNSGS

-511 GYFENE
+511 GYFEDK

-525 SKPIKANTVVYAKFE
+525 SKPIKADTIVYAKFE

-568 KPVNPA
+568 KPVVTPDPAKPVNPA

-580 DPVKPEPKPTPTPE
+580 DPAKPEPKPTPTPE
-594 PENPVQPVEPS
+594 PSKPTPTPEPEKPVQPVEPS

-642 ADPTKPVTP
+642 ADP
-651 ADPTPTP
+651 
-658 EPEKPVDPADPVK
+658 
-671 PVDPTKPEPEK
+671 
-682 PVNPADPAKPSDGK
+682 AKHSDGK

-710 HNDWTWTFLKNRKIA
+710 HDDWTWTFLKNRKIV

-734 QGYLLNIDGFK
+734 GGYLLNIDGFK
-745 LVGIYSDEAMT
+745 LVGIYSDQEMKT
-756 TLANPEYVLSED
+756 PANPEYILSED

-781 DVKPSEDTTKPE
+781 DVKPSEDINKPE
-793 DKKNYVNPAEAKNE
+793 DKKNQVNPTETKNE
-807 AKKDTSAKSNV
+807 AKKGTTSKNDA
-818 IETGA
+818 IQTGA
-823 RTNVF
+823 RTDVF

-838 ATSLFVFKKRK
+838 TTSLFVFKKRK

>member
-1 MNAKAEK
+1 MLNAEAKRGED
-8 EKCIL
+8 IL
-13 KNAKKKIFRTM
+13 KNFKKKIFRTV

-47 TGGNT
+47 TGENTAATGT
-52 TTATPATPTSPT
+52 TTTEKPKTETPTT
-64 TPETPKVKKY
+64 EKPKVKKY

-86 YDTVEVEENGKLK
+86 YDTVEIEENGKLK

-119 DPEMKTPAYKHELDQ
+119 DAEMKTPAYQQDLDQ

-141 FYAKYNVFPSK
+141 FYARYNVFPSK

-174 KSQRNYI
+174 RSQRNYI
-181 DPGQSVKVS
+181 DPGQSAKIS

-259 TIIVKNGSTLKQP
+259 TVIVKNGSTLKQP
-272 HITDGPYNVEGYYTD
+272 HITDGPYNVEGYYKD

-296 NAPITANT
+296 NAPITEKT

-334 AYGTIIRQPEVKT
+334 AYGTVIRQPEVKT

-355 FFADREMTQPY
+355 FFSDREMTQPY

-392 DKAQHDFIIKS
+392 DKTQYDFIIKS

-428 PEGFTFNGFFK
+428 PEGFTFDGFFK

-489 VNSGA
+489 VNSGS

-504 PKGYRFV
+504 PKGYKFI
-511 GYFENE
+511 GYFEDK

-525 SKPIKANTVVYAKFE
+525 SKPIKADTIVYAKFE
-540 KIEETNPS
+540 KVEDVNPS

-568 KPVNPA
+568 KPVVTPDPVKPVNPA

-580 DPVKPEPKPTPTPE
+580 DPAKPEPKPTPTPE
-594 PENPVQPVEPS
+594 PEKPVQPVEPS

-632 TPEPEKPVNP
+632 TPEPEKPANP
-642 ADPTKPVTP
+642 ADPI
-651 ADPTPTP
+651 
-658 EPEKPVDPADPVK
+658 KPVDPAK
-671 PVDPTKPEPEK
+671 PVDPTKPEEK

-710 HNDWTWTFLKNRKIA
+710 HNDWMWTFLKNRKIA

-734 QGYLLNIDGFK
+734 KGYLLNIDGFK
-745 LVGIYSDEAMT
+745 LVGIYSDPEMKT
-756 TLANPEYVLSED
+756 PANPEYILSED

-781 DVKPSEDTTKPE
+781 DVKPSEDTNKPE
-793 DKKNYVNPAEAKNE
+793 DKENHVNPTEAKSE
-807 AKKDTSAKSNV
+807 AKKEASSKKNA
-818 IETGA
+818 IGTGV
-823 RTNVF
+823 RTNIF
-828 GYALTAIAAL
+828 GYTLTAVAAL
-838 ATSLFVFKKRK
+838 ATSLFVFKKKSNK

>member
-1 MNAKAEK
+1 M
-8 EKCIL
+8 
-13 KNAKKKIFRTM
+13 KNVKKKIFRTM
-24 LLGTSALTVA
+24 LLGASALTVA
-34 SPIAQ
+34 SPLAR
-39 TVVMAEEA
+39 TVVMAEES

-52 TTATPATPTSPT
+52 ATATPTTPATPTSPT
-64 TPETPKVKKY
+64 TPEKPKVKKY

-119 DPEMKTPAYKHELDQ
+119 DAEMKTPAYKQDLDQ
-134 PVTKDMT
+134 PVTKDVT
-141 FYAKYNVFPSK
+141 FYARYNVFPSK

-174 KSQRNYI
+174 KSERNYI

-259 TIIVKNGSTLKQP
+259 TVIVKNGSTLKQP
-272 HITDGPYNVEGYYTD
+272 HITDGPYNVEGYYKD

-313 DVTFYISANIDAVR
+313 NVTFYISANIDAVR
-327 TEPQKTV
+327 TEPQKTI
-334 AYGTIIRQPEVKT
+334 AYGTVIRQPEIKT

-355 FFADREMTQPY
+355 FFSDREMTQPY
-366 DWSKPLQ
+366 DWSKPVQ

-392 DKAQHDFIIKS
+392 DKTQYDFIIKS

-428 PEGFTFNGFFK
+428 PEGFTFDGFFK
-439 DEAMTQPYTGWNKPI
+439 DEAMTQPYTGWGKPI

-489 VNSGA
+489 VNSGS

-504 PKGYRFV
+504 PKGYKFI
-511 GYFENE
+511 GYFEDK

-525 SKPIKANTVVYAKFE
+525 SKPIKADTIVYAKFDKVE
-540 KIEETNPS
+540 DANPS

-561 TPTPEPE
+561 TPTPEPSKPVVTPDPA

-580 DPVKPEPKPTPTPE
+580 DPAKPEPKPTPTPE
-594 PENPVQPVEPS
+594 PSKPTPTPEPEKPVQ
-605 KPGEKPVE
+605 PVE

-632 TPEPEKPVNP
+632 APEPK
-642 ADPTKPVTP
+642 
-651 ADPTPTP
+651 PTPT
-658 EPEKPVDPADPVK
+658 
-671 PVDPTKPEPEK
+671 PEPEK
-682 PVNPADPAKPSDGK
+682 PVNPADPAKPSDDK
-696 IEARKFTIKPNVEG
+696 IEGKKFTIKPNVEG
-710 HNDWTWTFLKNRKIA
+710 HNDWTWTFLKNRKIV

-734 QGYLLNIDGFK
+734 KGYLLNIEGFK
-745 LVGIYSDEAMT
+745 LVGIYSDPEMKIP
-756 TLANPEYVLSED
+756 ANPEYILSED

-781 DVKPSEDTTKPE
+781 DTKPSEDTNKPE
-793 DKKNYVNPAEAKNE
+793 DKKNHVNPTEAKSE
-807 AKKDTSAKSNV
+807 AKKDTSAKNNA

>member
-1 MNAKAEK
+1 M
-8 EKCIL
+8 

-34 SPIAQ
+34 SPLAQ

-52 TTATPATPTSPT
+52 TTATPATPISPT

-74 TVKVISNTDKVK
+74 TVKVISNTNKVK
-86 YDTVEVEENGKLK
+86 YDTVEIEENGKLK

-119 DPEMKTPAYKHELDQ
+119 DPEMKTPAYQQDLDQ

-141 FYAKYNVFPSK
+141 FYARYNVFPSK

-174 KSQRNYI
+174 RSQKNYF
-181 DPGQSVKVS
+181 DPGQSVKMS
-190 YDGAGGYFEDREMTT
+190 SDGAGGYFEDREMTT

-241 AREGK
+241 AREGR
-246 VRKLDSGKNSNED
+246 VRRDDSGRNSNED
-259 TIIVKNGSTLKQP
+259 TVIVKNGSTLKQP
-272 HITDGPYNVEGYYTD
+272 HIADGPYNVEGYYKD

-313 DVTFYISANIDAVR
+313 NVTFYISANIDAVR

-334 AYGTIIRQPEVKT
+334 AYGTVIRQPEIKT

-355 FFADREMTQPY
+355 FFSDREMTQPY
-366 DWSKPLQ
+366 DWSKPVQ

-392 DKAQHDFIIKS
+392 DKTQYDFIIKS

-428 PEGFTFNGFFK
+428 PEGFTFDGFFK
-439 DEAMTQPYTGWNKPI
+439 DEAMTQPYTGWGKPI

-489 VNSGA
+489 VNSGS

-525 SKPIKANTVVYAKFE
+525 SKPIKANTIVYAKFE

-561 TPTPEPE
+561 TPTPEPS
-568 KPVNPA
+568 
-574 DPVKPV
+574 
-580 DPVKPEPKPTPTPE
+580 KPTPTPE
-594 PENPVQPVEPS
+594 PEKPAQPVEPS

-642 ADPTKPVTP
+642 VDPVKPV
-651 ADPTPTP
+651 A
-658 EPEKPVDPADPVK
+658 PVK
-671 PVDPTKPEPEK
+671 PVDPAKPEPEK
-682 PVNPADPAKPSDGK
+682 PVNPADPAKPSDDK
-696 IEARKFTIKPNVEG
+696 IEGKKFTIKPNLEG
-710 HNDWTWTFLKNRKIA
+710 YKDWTWTFLKDRKIV

-734 QGYLLNIDGFK
+734 KGYLLNIDGFK
-745 LVGIYSDEAMT
+745 LVGIYSDPEMKT
-756 TLANPEYVLSED
+756 PANPEYILSED

-776 RLTAE
+776 RLTAD
-781 DVKPSEDTTKPE
+781 DVKPSEDTNKPE
-793 DKKNYVNPAEAKNE
+793 DKKDKVNPTETKSE
-807 AKKDTSAKSNV
+807 AKKGASSKNNA

-828 GYALTAIAAL
+828 GYALTAVAAL